1 MTEDE
6 WKQIYG
12 GRWSQV
18 RADDEG
24 NRYDNGWNP
33 DSSLT
38 YEEEQKQQQEQQ
50 RQAEEK
56 KKKEEEE
63 KKKNDWLGN
72 GLKWLGDTAKGVGAG
87 VQQAAGKLGSAVL
100 DTGET
105 IVGGANQLLSPEDDR
120 DALKDKVER
129 NKGIHDFFEGG
140 RSWIRDQKDI
150 AGKNIED
157 TTKAKEAGDKIGQG
171 KADAR
176 DWATAVGDAIDAG
189 STLTG
194 FINPTRLAVD
204 GTELT
209 GKALAGQIAKEVAA
223 QGGAN
228 AAQGFLQEYGK
239 TGDVDKALQKAGE
252 QAATGAIFQG
262 GLEGLG
268 YGIGKLRG
276 KVGDE
281 VNTKNVD
288 DAVETPTNAKTN
300 EDGLD
305 INSDTKASQVGSG
318 ELTDGVTTQPES
330 RYAGLSTE
338 ELNKASALDPQ
349 NKEINAELYRRQSEE
364 LKAQREAE
372 SLNRERNPLD
382 DINDEVNGPKSP
394 EEIAR
399 LNEDLKPGETP
410 KGLTEQEK
418 MAYESD
424 PQFREQVDK
433 KLAEARSDA
442 LRSTEA
448 RKDFENNGLP
458 NDSKTAQEY
467 LDNIDNG
474 KTDGLPD
481 HVFREREGVESIGQI
496 LGDEQMPKDVRNA
509 AVQAADL
516 GHEIDVKLE
525 NLMNDNTYNQA
536 HAQMDAAYKERLA
549 AVNDMPGPRQEIE
562 RQRLDE
568 QYTKDLQE
576 LEETRARDLPQVQQL
591 NEMKRRVEERA
602 QEIVGDANELIRSD
616 PKTFRQVDETKLAEH
631 RQLAEQNLADANKY
645 DGKTTY
651 ALQEVSKAQTPEE
664 LKIALERN
672 GETLQKELANQLNIK
687 DIEHAKESISKISDT
702 QMALARMTSPSVMFD
717 KGGLNTEHA
726 GLFSEVVNGTGRAAV
741 ANEEVAKRLGDVQKT
756 LGKDA
761 HNREVLDNLIDY
773 WQGKRQ
779 DFNVPGHEAAAKE
792 VRQMLDEVKPW
803 LKENGHGTIEDFY
816 FPHMREN
823 DPKGLANLF
832 DENQLAKG
840 ELGIGSLK
848 SRKKGDEEYS
858 RDVWKVLGTYFDG
871 INRAKY
877 IEPPL
882 RKIESVSTQLK
893 LASTEHKNFEAYAG
907 FLDNYINQIKGK
919 NQSNIEK
926 AFDAQFGHNAFKKST
941 GAIRAV
947 NAMATLGLS
956 PVTALRQMTQ
966 EIATVA
972 NLNPKWAGVGM
983 VNGARMLASK
993 EGRKELKL
1001 SGVLDE
1007 GTGLKDLKGLT
1018 QSKAGKA
1025 FDKVSDG
1032 LMSMVSTMDNIMRAQ
1047 AYAGAKA
1054 KGLKLNG
1061 TKWERWANEAGLT
1074 GQAAQDFVQKKAMEY
1089 GTKATVDTQFIT
1101 SKVDAPAAF
1110 NGPGMRTLT
1119 QLATFDGKQA
1129 GFLIRMGLK
1138 PIKDVKNG
1146 NYRLAA
1152 NDMGKLI
1159 AMGATAWGVQA
1170 TLGQFIGMK
1179 ETDHIPFYDQA
1190 QAWFN
1195 IEGKSDKERKNEEK
1209 NKVRRSPFVTMLFG
1223 DGGKNP
1229 GLVGA
1234 LSKQDKGEGLKEFWD
1249 KNWQLIV
1256 PAGTQAKR
1264 TTEGIKSVE
1273 EGVVKNDKGNT
1284 RFIQNQDQGNALK
1297 AAILGKYTT
1306 ENGQKWIKE
1315 GSFSALKDAQQ
1326 QKIESL
1332 ESSKAREQATEY
1344 FQRTNKIP
1352 KRQDAFNEAKQAL
1365 QEGNR
1370 NRAQSII
1377 SEYNSRVKGA
1387 YDGFELTSEQRK
1399 AASQREIQLNRVVKS
1414 SKQKHK
1420 QKSGW

>member
-12 GRWSQV
+12 GRWSAP
-18 RADDEG
+18 RKDEEG
-24 NRYDNGWNP
+24 NYTDNGWNP

-87 VQQAAGKLGSAVL
+87 IQQGAGKLASAVV
-100 DTGET
+100 DTGEAAALASNQ
-105 IVGGANQLLSPEDDR
+105 IVNAFDQDTNAKAGKAIMDSAEGAR
-120 DALKDKVER
+120 K
-129 NKGIHDFFEGG
+129 
-140 RSWIRDQKDI
+140 WIRDQKDI
-150 AGKNIED
+150 TGKNIED

-171 KADAR
+171 KGDAR
-176 DWATAVGDAIDAG
+176 DWATITGDALDAA
-189 STLTG
+189 STATG
-194 FINPTRLAVD
+194 FLNPTRLAVD
-204 GTELT
+204 GAELT

-262 GLEGLG
+262 SLEGLG

-276 KVGDE
+276 KGVEDA
-281 VNTKNVD
+281 NLRNAD
-288 DAVETPTNAKTN
+288 DAVEAPTNTKTS

-305 INSDTKASQVGSG
+305 VNFDAKAAETGSR
-318 ELTDGVTTQPES
+318 ELTDTINTQPES
-330 RYAGLSTE
+330 RYAGLSNE

-394 EEIAR
+394 EEIAN
-399 LNEDLKPGETP
+399 LNQDLKPGETP

-433 KLAEARSDA
+433 KLAEAR
-442 LRSTEA
+442 
-448 RKDFENNGLP
+448 KDFESNGLP
-458 NDSKTAQEY
+458 NDSKSAQEY
-467 LDNIDNG
+467 LDNIDSG

-481 HVFREREGVESIGQI
+481 HVFREREGVDSIGQI

-591 NEMKRRVEERA
+591 NEMKQRVEERA

-616 PKTFRQVDETKLAEH
+616 PKTFRQVDEAKLAEH
-631 RQLAEQNLADANKY
+631 HQLAEQNLAEAKKY

-651 ALQEVSKAQTPEE
+651 ALQEVSKAQNPDE

-672 GETLQKELANQLNIK
+672 GETLEKELANQLGVDDFENIK
-687 DIEHAKESISKISDT
+687 KNVSQISDT
-702 QMALARMTSPSVMFD
+702 QMALARVTSPSVLFD
-717 KGGLNTEHA
+717 KGGLNTESA
-726 GLFSEVVNGTGRAAV
+726 GLFSELVNGTGRAAV
-741 ANEEVAKRLGDVQKT
+741 EGEQIANRLSSIQKALGSDAKKPEVMDNIVDYLE
-756 LGKDA
+756 GKV
-761 HNREVLDNLIDY
+761 ENL
-773 WQGKRQ
+773 
-779 DFNVPGHEAAAKE
+779 NVPGHEKAAKE
-792 VRQMLDEVKPW
+792 IRTMLDEVKPW
-803 LKENGHGTIEDFY
+803 LKENGYGTINDFY

-823 DPKGLANLF
+823 DSRGLANLF
-832 DENQLAKG
+832 DESQLAKG

-848 SRKKGDEEYS
+848 SRKKGGEEYS
-858 RDVWKVLGTYFDG
+858 KDVWKVLGDYFNG
-871 INRAKY
+871 INQAKN
-877 IEPPL
+877 IEPSL

-893 LASTEHKNFEAYAG
+893 LASAEHKNFEAYAG

-926 AFDAQFGHNAFKKST
+926 AFDAKFGHNAFKKST

-956 PVTALRQMTQ
+956 PLTALRQMTQ
-966 EIATVA
+966 EIATVG

-1025 FDKVSDG
+1025 FDRVSDG
-1032 LMSMVSTMDNIMRAQ
+1032 LMSMVSTMDNVMRAQ

-1061 TKWERWANEAGLT
+1061 AKWERWANEAGLT

-1138 PIKDVKNG
+1138 PIKDVKAG

-1170 TLGQFIGMK
+1170 TLGQFIGMNG
-1179 ETDHIPFYDQA
+1179 TDHIPFYDQI
-1190 QAWFN
+1190 QAWTN
-1195 IEGKSDKERKNEEK
+1195 IEGKDEKGFERDQK
-1209 NKVRRSPFVTMLFG
+1209 NKFRRSPAMTLLFG
-1223 DGGKNP
+1223 DGAKNP
-1229 GLVGA
+1229 GLLGA
-1234 LSKQDKGEGLKEFWD
+1234 LAKKDKGEGVKEFWD

-1284 RFIQNQDQGNALK
+1284 RFTQNQDQGNALK

-1306 ENGQKWIKE
+1306 ENGQKWLKE
-1315 GSFSALKDAQQ
+1315 GSFSAVKESQQ

-1332 ESSKAREQATEY
+1332 ESSKAREQAIEY
-1344 FQRTNKIP
+1344 FQRTNNIP
-1352 KRQDAFNEAKQAL
+1352 SRKEAYDNAKQAL

-1377 SEYNSRVKGA
+1377 NEYNSKVKGA

>member
-38 YEEEQKQQQEQQ
+38 YEEEQKQQQEQK
-50 RQAEEK
+50 RQEEEK

-87 VQQAAGKLGSAVL
+87 VQQAAGKAASAVV
-100 DTGET
+100 DTGEALALASNQVVNAFDQDT
-105 IVGGANQLLSPEDDR
+105 NAKAGKAIMDSAEGAR
-120 DALKDKVER
+120 K
-129 NKGIHDFFEGG
+129 
-140 RSWIRDQKDI
+140 WIRDQKDI
-150 AGKNIED
+150 TGKNIED
-157 TTKAKEAGDKIGQG
+157 TTKAKEAGDRIGQG

-176 DWATAVGDAIDAG
+176 DWATAVGDAVDAG

-194 FINPTRLAVD
+194 FINPTRMAVD
-204 GTELT
+204 GAELT

-239 TGDVDKALQKAGE
+239 TGDINKAWQKAGE

-262 GLEGLG
+262 SLEGLG

-276 KVGDE
+276 KGVEDA
-281 VNTKNVD
+281 NLRDTD
-288 DAVETPTNAKTN
+288 DAVEAPTSAKTS

-305 INSDTKASQVGSG
+305 ANLDTKAAQNGSG
-318 ELTDGVTTQPES
+318 ELVEGATTQPES
-330 RYAGLSTE
+330 RYAGLSNE
-338 ELNKASALDPQ
+338 ELNKASALDPK
-349 NKEINAELYRRQSEE
+349 NKEINAELYRRQAEE

-382 DINDEVNGPKSP
+382 DINDEVNGQPKSP
-394 EEIAR
+394 EELAKI
-399 LNEDLKPGETP
+399 NQDLKPGETP
-410 KGLTEQEK
+410 KGLTDQEK
-418 MAYESD
+418 MAYEAD

-433 KLAEARSDA
+433 KLAEAR
-442 LRSTEA
+442 
-448 RKDFENNGLP
+448 KDFENNGLP
-458 NDSKTAQEY
+458 NDSKAAQEY

-516 GHEIDVKLE
+516 GREIDVKLE

-576 LEETRARDLPQVQQL
+576 LEETRARDLPQVQEL
-591 NEMKRRVEERA
+591 NAMKQRVDERA
-602 QEIVGDANELIRSD
+602 QEIVADTNELIHSD
-616 PKTFRQVDETKLAEH
+616 PKTFRRVDEAKLAEH
-631 RQLAEQNLADANKY
+631 RQLAEQNLAEANKY

-651 ALQEVSKAQTPEE
+651 ALQEVSKAQNPEE
-664 LKIALERN
+664 LKVALERN
-672 GETLQKELANQLNIK
+672 GDTLQKELANTLNVK

-702 QMALARMTSPSVMFD
+702 QMALARVTSPSVLFD
-717 KGGLNTEHA
+717 KGGLNTESA
-726 GLFSEVVNGTGRAAV
+726 GLFSELVNSAGRAAV
-741 ANEEVAKRLGDVQKT
+741 EGEEIAKRLGDIKKA
-756 LGKDA
+756 LGSDGKKP
-761 HNREVLDNLIDY
+761 EVLDNIVDY
-773 WQGKRQ
+773 LEGKVEHL
-779 DFNVPGHEAAAKE
+779 NVPGHEKAAKE
-792 VRQMLDEVKPW
+792 IRGMLDEVKPW
-803 LKENGHGTIEDFY
+803 LKENGYGTVSEFY
-816 FPHMREN
+816 FPHMRDN

-832 DENQLAKG
+832 DESQLAKG

-848 SRKKGDEEYS
+848 SRKKGGEEYS
-858 RDVWKVLGTYFDG
+858 KDVWNVLSTYFDG
-871 INRAKY
+871 INRAKN
-877 IEPPL
+877 IEPSL

-893 LASTEHKNFEAYAG
+893 LASAEHKNFEAYAG

-926 AFDAQFGHNAFKKST
+926 AFDSQFGHNAFKKST

-966 EIATVA
+966 EIATVG

-1025 FDKVSDG
+1025 LDKVSDG

-1061 TKWERWANEAGLT
+1061 AKWERWANEAGLT

-1138 PIKDVKNG
+1138 PFKDAKNG
-1146 NYRLAA
+1146 EWKLAA

-1179 ETDHIPFYDQA
+1179 GTDHIPFYDQI
-1190 QAWFN
+1190 QAWTN
-1195 IEGKSDKERKNEEK
+1195 IEGKDEKGYERDQK
-1209 NKVRRSPFVTMLFG
+1209 NKFRRSPAMTLLFG
-1223 DGGKNP
+1223 DGAKNP
-1229 GLVGA
+1229 GLLGA
-1234 LSKQDKGEGLKEFWD
+1234 LAKKDKGEGVKEFWD

-1284 RFIQNQDQGNALK
+1284 RFVQNQDQGNALK

-1306 ENGQKWIKE
+1306 ENGQKWLKE
-1315 GSFSALKDAQQ
+1315 GSFSAVKESQQ

-1332 ESSKAREQATEY
+1332 GSSKAREQATEY

-1352 KRQDAFNEAKQAL
+1352 SRKEAYDNAKQAL

-1377 SEYNSRVKGA
+1377 SEYNSKVKGA

-1399 AASQREIQLNRVVKS
+1399 AVAQREIQLNRVAKS

>member
-38 YEEEQKQQQEQQ
+38 YEEEQKQQQEQK
-50 RQAEEK
+50 RQEEEK

-87 VQQAAGKLGSAVL
+87 IQQGAGKLASAVV
-100 DTGET
+100 DTGEAAALASNQ
-105 IVGGANQLLSPEDDR
+105 IVNAFDQDTNAKAGKAIMDSAEGAR
-120 DALKDKVER
+120 K
-129 NKGIHDFFEGG
+129 
-140 RSWIRDQKDI
+140 WIRDQKDI
-150 AGKNIED
+150 TGKNIED
-157 TTKAKEAGDKIGQG
+157 TTKAKEAGDRIGQG
-171 KADAR
+171 KGDAR
-176 DWATAVGDAIDAG
+176 DWATITGDALDAA
-189 STLTG
+189 STATG
-194 FINPTRLAVD
+194 FLNPTRLAVD
-204 GTELT
+204 GAELT

-252 QAATGAIFQG
+252 QAATGAVFQG
-262 GLEGLG
+262 SLEGLG

-276 KVGDE
+276 KGAED
-281 VNTKNVD
+281 VNVRNAD
-288 DAVETPTNAKTN
+288 DAVEAPTNAKTS

-305 INSDTKASQVGSG
+305 INSDAKAAETGSH
-318 ELTDGVTTQPES
+318 ELADTINTQPES
-330 RYAGLSTE
+330 RYAGLSNE

-349 NKEINAELYRRQSEE
+349 NKEINAELYRRQAEE

-382 DINDEVNGPKSP
+382 DINDEVNSPKSP

-433 KLAEARSDA
+433 KLAEAR
-442 LRSTEA
+442 
-448 RKDFENNGLP
+448 KDFESNGLP
-458 NDSKTAQEY
+458 NDSKSAQEY
-467 LDNIDNG
+467 LDNIDSG

-481 HVFREREGVESIGQI
+481 HVFREREGVDSIGQI

-509 AVQAADL
+509 AVQAADM
-516 GHEIDVKLE
+516 GREIDAKLE

-576 LEETRARDLPQVQQL
+576 LEETRARDLPQVQEL
-591 NEMKRRVEERA
+591 NAMKQRVEERA

-616 PKTFRQVDETKLAEH
+616 PKTFRQVDEAKLAKH
-631 RQLAEQNLADANKY
+631 RQLAEQNLAEANKY

-651 ALQEVSKAQTPEE
+651 ALQEVSKAQNPEE

-672 GETLQKELANQLNIK
+672 GETLQKELANTLNVK

-702 QMALARMTSPSVMFD
+702 QMALARITSPSVLFD
-717 KGGLNTEHA
+717 KGGLNTESA
-726 GLFSEVVNGTGRAAV
+726 GLFSELVNGTGRAAV
-741 ANEEVAKRLGDVQKT
+741 EGEEIAKRLGDIKKA
-756 LGKDA
+756 LGSDGKKPG
-761 HNREVLDNLIDY
+761 VLDNIVDY
-773 WQGKRQ
+773 LEGKVEHL
-779 DFNVPGHEAAAKE
+779 NVPGHEKAAKE
-792 VRQMLDEVKPW
+792 IRSMLDEVKPW
-803 LKENGHGTIEDFY
+803 LKENGYGTVSEFY
-816 FPHMREN
+816 FPHMRDN

-848 SRKKGDEEYS
+848 SRKKGGEEYS
-858 RDVWKVLGTYFDG
+858 KDVWKVLGDYFNG
-871 INRAKY
+871 INQAKN
-877 IEPPL
+877 IEPSL

-893 LASTEHKNFEAYAG
+893 LASAEHKNFEAYAG

-919 NQSNIEK
+919 NQSSIEK
-926 AFDAQFGHNAFKKST
+926 AFDAKFGHNAFKKST

-956 PVTALRQMTQ
+956 PLTALRQMTQ

-1061 TKWERWANEAGLT
+1061 AKWERWANEAGLT
-1074 GQAAQDFVQKKAMEY
+1074 GQATQDFVQKKAMEY

-1138 PIKDVKNG
+1138 PIKDVKAG

-1179 ETDHIPFYDQA
+1179 GTDHIPFYDQI
-1190 QAWFN
+1190 QAWTN
-1195 IEGKSDKERKNEEK
+1195 IEGKDEKGFERDQK
-1209 NKVRRSPFVTMLFG
+1209 NKFRRSPAMTLLFG
-1223 DGGKNP
+1223 DGNKNP
-1229 GLVGA
+1229 GLLGA
-1234 LSKQDKGEGLKEFWD
+1234 LAKKDKGEGVKEFWD

-1284 RFIQNQDQGNALK
+1284 RFTQNQDQGNALK

-1306 ENGQKWIKE
+1306 ENGQKWLKE
-1315 GSFSALKDAQQ
+1315 GSFSAVKESQQ

-1332 ESSKAREQATEY
+1332 ESSKAREQAAEY

-1352 KRQDAFNEAKQAL
+1352 SRKEAYDNAKQAL

-1370 NRAQSII
+1370 SRAQSII
-1377 SEYNSRVKGA
+1377 SEYNSKVRGA

-1399 AASQREIQLNRVVKS
+1399 AAARREIQLNRVVKS

>member
-38 YEEEQKQQQEQQ
+38 YEEEQKQQQEQK
-50 RQAEEK
+50 RQEEEK

-87 VQQAAGKLGSAVL
+87 VQQAAGKLASAVV
-100 DTGET
+100 DTGEAAALASNQ
-105 IVGGANQLLSPEDDR
+105 IVNAFDQDTNAKAGKAIMDSAEGAR
-120 DALKDKVER
+120 K
-129 NKGIHDFFEGG
+129 
-140 RSWIRDQKDI
+140 WIRDQKDI
-150 AGKNIED
+150 TGKNIED
-157 TTKAKEAGDKIGQG
+157 TTKAKEAGDRIGQG
-171 KADAR
+171 KGDTR
-176 DWATAVGDAIDAG
+176 DWATITGDALDAA
-189 STLTG
+189 STATG
-194 FINPTRLAVD
+194 FLNPTRLAVD
-204 GTELT
+204 GAELT
-209 GKALAGQIAKEVAA
+209 GKALAGQIAKEVAT

-239 TGDVDKALQKAGE
+239 TGDVNKSLQKAGE

-276 KVGDE
+276 KGVEDANLR
-281 VNTKNVD
+281 NTD
-288 DAVETPTNAKTN
+288 DAVEAPTSAKTS

-305 INSDTKASQVGSG
+305 VNSDAKAAQTGSG
-318 ELTDGVTTQPES
+318 ELTES
-330 RYAGLSTE
+330 HSKYADLSTE

-418 MAYESD
+418 MAYEAD
-424 PQFREQVDK
+424 PEFRKQVDE
-433 KLAEARSDA
+433 KLA
-442 LRSTEA
+442 EA

-474 KTDGLPD
+474 KTDDLPD
-481 HVFREREGVESIGQI
+481 RVFREREGVDSIGQI

-509 AVQAADL
+509 AVQAADM
-516 GHEIDVKLE
+516 GREIDAKLE
-525 NLMNDNTYNQA
+525 NLMNDNTYNRA

-576 LEETRARDLPQVQQL
+576 LEETRARDLPQVQEL
-591 NEMKRRVEERA
+591 NAMKQRVDERA
-602 QEIVGDANELIRSD
+602 QEIVADTNELIHSD
-616 PKTFRQVDETKLAEH
+616 PKTFRQVDEAKLAEH
-631 RQLAEQNLADANKY
+631 RQLAEQNLAEAKKY

-651 ALQEVSKAQTPEE
+651 ALQEVSKAQNPDE
-664 LKIALERN
+664 LKIALERD
-672 GETLQKELANQLNIK
+672 GDTLRKELANTLNVE
-687 DIEHAKESISKISDT
+687 DIEHAKQSISKISDT
-702 QMALARMTSPSVMFD
+702 QMALARITSPSVLFD
-717 KGGLNTEHA
+717 KGGLNTESA
-726 GLFSEVVNGTGRAAV
+726 GLFSELVNGTGRAAV
-741 ANEEVAKRLGDVQKT
+741 EGEEIAKRLGAIKKA
-756 LGKDA
+756 LGSDS
-761 HNREVLDNLIDY
+761 RRPEVLDNIVDY
-773 WQGKRQ
+773 LEGKVEHL
-779 DFNVPGHEAAAKE
+779 NVPGHEKAAKE
-792 VRQMLDEVKPW
+792 IRGMLDEVKPW
-803 LKENGHGTIEDFY
+803 LKENGYGTVNEFY
-816 FPHMREN
+816 FPHMRDN

-848 SRKKGDEEYS
+848 SRKKGGEEYS
-858 RDVWKVLGTYFDG
+858 KDVWNVLSTYFDG
-871 INRAKY
+871 INRAKN
-877 IEPPL
+877 IEPAL

-893 LASTEHKNFEAYAG
+893 LASSEHKNFEAYAG

-926 AFDAQFGHNAFKKST
+926 AFDSKFGHNAFKKST

-1054 KGLKLNG
+1054 KGLKLNSA
-1061 TKWERWANEAGLT
+1061 KWERWANEAGLT

-1152 NDMGKLI
+1152 NDMGKLV

-1179 ETDHIPFYDQA
+1179 ETDHIPFYDQI
-1190 QAWFN
+1190 QAWTN
-1195 IEGKSDKERKNEEK
+1195 IEGKDEKGYERDQK
-1209 NKVRRSPFVTMLFG
+1209 NKFRRSPAMTLLFG
-1223 DGGKNP
+1223 DGAKNP
-1229 GLVGA
+1229 GLLGA
-1234 LSKQDKGEGLKEFWD
+1234 LAKKDKGEGVKEFWD

-1284 RFIQNQDQGNALK
+1284 RFVQNQDQGNALK

-1306 ENGQKWIKE
+1306 ENGQKWLKE
-1315 GSFSALKDAQQ
+1315 GSFSAVKESQQ

-1332 ESSKAREQATEY
+1332 GSSKAREQATEY

-1352 KRQDAFNEAKQAL
+1352 SRKEAYDNAKQAL

-1377 SEYNSRVKGA
+1377 NEYNSKVRGA

-1399 AASQREIQLNRVVKS
+1399 AAAQREIQLNRVVKS

>member
-18 RADDEG
+18 RADEEG

-38 YEEEQKQQQEQQ
+38 YEEEQKQQQEQK
-50 RQAEEK
+50 RQEEEK

-87 VQQAAGKLGSAVL
+87 IQQGAGKLASAVV
-100 DTGET
+100 DTGE
-105 IVGGANQLLSPEDDR
+105 AAALASNQLVNAFDQDTNAKAGKAIM
-120 DALKDKVER
+120 DTA
-129 NKGIHDFFEGG
+129 EGA
-140 RSWIRDQKDI
+140 RKWIRDQKDI
-150 AGKNIED
+150 TGKNIED
-157 TTKAKEAGDKIGQG
+157 TTKAKEAGDRIGQG
-171 KADAR
+171 KGDAR
-176 DWATAVGDAIDAG
+176 DWATITGDALDAA
-189 STLTG
+189 STATG

-204 GTELT
+204 GAELT

-239 TGDVDKALQKAGE
+239 TGDINKAWQKAGE

-276 KVGDE
+276 KGAEDANLRSE
-281 VNTKNVD
+281 S
-288 DAVETPTNAKTN
+288 DAVEGPTSTKTS

-305 INSDTKASQVGSG
+305 ANSDVKAAETGSH
-318 ELTDGVTTQPES
+318 ELTDGVSATAAQPES
-330 RYAGLSTE
+330 RYAGLSNE

-382 DINDEVNGPKSP
+382 DMVNEPKSP
-394 EEIAR
+394 EEIAK
-399 LNEDLKPGETP
+399 LNQDLKPGETP

-418 MAYESD
+418 MAYEAD
-424 PQFREQVDK
+424 PEFRKQVDE
-433 KLAEARSDA
+433 KLA
-442 LRSTEA
+442 EA

-467 LDNIDNG
+467 LDNIDSG

-481 HVFREREGVESIGQI
+481 HVFKEREGVESIGQI

-576 LEETRARDLPQVQQL
+576 LEETRARDLPQVQEL
-591 NEMKRRVEERA
+591 NAMKQRVDERA
-602 QEIVGDANELIRSD
+602 QEIVADTNELIHSD
-616 PKTFRQVDETKLAEH
+616 PKAFRQVDETKLAEH
-631 RQLAEQNLADANKY
+631 RQLAEQNLAEAKKY

-651 ALQEVSKAQTPEE
+651 ALQEVSKAQNPDE

-672 GETLQKELANQLNIK
+672 GETLQKELANTLNVK

-702 QMALARMTSPSVMFD
+702 QMALARVTSPSVLFD
-717 KGGLNTEHA
+717 KGGLNTESA
-726 GLFSEVVNGTGRAAV
+726 GLFSELVNGTGRAAV
-741 ANEEVAKRLGDVQKT
+741 EGEEIAKRLGDIKKA
-756 LGKDA
+756 LGSDGKKP
-761 HNREVLDNLIDY
+761 EVLDNIVDY
-773 WQGKRQ
+773 LEGKVEHLS
-779 DFNVPGHEAAAKE
+779 VPGHEQAAKE
-792 VRQMLDEVKPW
+792 IRNMLDEVKPW
-803 LKENGHGTIEDFY
+803 LKENGYGTVNEFY
-816 FPHMREN
+816 FPHMRDN
-823 DPKGLANLF
+823 DPKGLSNLF

-848 SRKKGDEEYS
+848 SRKKGGEDYS
-858 RDVWKVLGTYFDG
+858 KDVWNVLSTYFDG
-871 INRAKY
+871 INRAKN
-877 IEPPL
+877 IEPSL
-882 RKIESVSTQLK
+882 RKIESVSTHLK
-893 LASTEHKNFEAYAG
+893 LASAEHKNFEAYAG

-926 AFDAQFGHNAFKKST
+926 AFDSQFGHNAFKKST

-956 PVTALRQMTQ
+956 PLTALRQMTQ
-966 EIATVA
+966 EIATVG

-1018 QSKAGKA
+1018 QSKTGKA

-1061 TKWERWANEAGLT
+1061 AKWGRWANEAGLT

-1138 PIKDVKNG
+1138 PFKDAKNG
-1146 NYRLAA
+1146 EWKLAA
-1152 NDMGKLI
+1152 NDMGKLV

-1179 ETDHIPFYDQA
+1179 ETDHIPFYDQI
-1190 QAWFN
+1190 QAWTN
-1195 IEGKSDKERKNEEK
+1195 IEGKDEKGFERDQK
-1209 NKVRRSPFVTMLFG
+1209 NKFRRSPAMTLLFG
-1223 DGGKNP
+1223 DGNKNP
-1229 GLVGA
+1229 GLLGA
-1234 LSKQDKGEGLKEFWD
+1234 LAKKDKGEGVKEFWD

-1264 TTEGIKSVE
+1264 TTEGLKSVE

-1284 RFIQNQDQGNALK
+1284 RFVQNQDQGNALK

-1306 ENGQKWIKE
+1306 ENGQKWLKE
-1315 GSFSALKDAQQ
+1315 GSFSAVKESQQ

-1332 ESSKAREQATEY
+1332 GSSKAREQATEY
-1344 FQRTNKIP
+1344 FQRTNNIP
-1352 KRQDAFNEAKQAL
+1352 SRKQAYDNAKQAL

-1377 SEYNSRVKGA
+1377 NEYNSKVKGA

-1399 AASQREIQLNRVVKS
+1399 AAAQREIQLNRVVKS

>member
-12 GRWSQV
+12 GRWSAP
-18 RADDEG
+18 RKDEEG
-24 NRYDNGWNP
+24 SYTDNGWNP

-38 YEEEQKQQQEQQ
+38 YEEEQKQQQEQK
-50 RQAEEK
+50 RQEEEK

-87 VQQAAGKLGSAVL
+87 IQQGAGKLASAVV
-100 DTGET
+100 DTGEAAALASNQ
-105 IVGGANQLLSPEDDR
+105 IVNAFDQDTNAKAGKAIMDSAEGAR
-120 DALKDKVER
+120 K
-129 NKGIHDFFEGG
+129 
-140 RSWIRDQKDI
+140 WIRDQKDI
-150 AGKNIED
+150 TGKNIED
-157 TTKAKEAGDKIGQG
+157 TTKAKEAGDRIGQG
-171 KADAR
+171 KGDAR
-176 DWATAVGDAIDAG
+176 DWATITGDALDAA
-189 STLTG
+189 STATG
-194 FINPTRLAVD
+194 FLNPTRLAVD
-204 GTELT
+204 GAELT

-239 TGDVDKALQKAGE
+239 TGDADKALQKAGE

-262 GLEGLG
+262 SLEGLG

-276 KVGDE
+276 KVGDD
-281 VNTKNVD
+281 VNAKNVD
-288 DAVETPTNAKTN
+288 DAVEAPTNTKTS

-305 INSDTKASQVGSG
+305 INSDAKAAENASH
-318 ELTDGVTTQPES
+318 ELTSDVSTQPES
-330 RYAGLSTE
+330 RYSTLSTE

-399 LNEDLKPGETP
+399 LNEGLKPGETP

-433 KLAEARSDA
+433 KLAEAR
-442 LRSTEA
+442 
-448 RKDFENNGLP
+448 KDFENNGLP
-458 NDSKTAQEY
+458 NDSKSAQEY
-467 LDNIDNG
+467 LDNIDSG

-481 HVFREREGVESIGQI
+481 HVFREREGVDSIGQI

-591 NEMKRRVEERA
+591 NEMKQRVEERA

-616 PKTFRQVDETKLAEH
+616 PKTFRQVDEAKLAEH
-631 RQLAEQNLADANKY
+631 RQLAEQNLADAKKY

-651 ALQEVSKAQTPEE
+651 ALQEVSKAQNPEE

-672 GETLQKELANQLNIK
+672 GETLKKELANQLNVDDFENVK
-687 DIEHAKESISKISDT
+687 KNVSQISDT
-702 QMALARMTSPSVMFD
+702 QMALARVTSPSVLFD
-717 KGGLNTEHA
+717 KGGLNTESA
-726 GLFSEVVNGTGRAAV
+726 GLFSELVNGTGRAAV
-741 ANEEVAKRLGDVQKT
+741 EGEEIAKRLGNIKKA
-756 LGKDA
+756 LGSDGKKP
-761 HNREVLDNLIDY
+761 EVLDNIVDY
-773 WQGKRQ
+773 LEGKVEHL
-779 DFNVPGHEAAAKE
+779 NVPGHEKAAKE
-792 VRQMLDEVKPW
+792 IRGMLDEVKPW
-803 LKENGHGTIEDFY
+803 LKENGYGTVSEFY
-816 FPHMREN
+816 FPHMRDN

-848 SRKKGDEEYS
+848 SRKKGGEEYS
-858 RDVWKVLGTYFDG
+858 KDVWNVLSTYFDG
-871 INRAKY
+871 INRAKN
-877 IEPPL
+877 IEPSL

-893 LASTEHKNFEAYAG
+893 LASAEHKNFEAYAG

-926 AFDAQFGHNAFKKST
+926 AFDSQFGYNAFKKST
-941 GAIRAV
+941 GVIRAV

-956 PVTALRQMTQ
+956 PLTALRQMTQ
-966 EIATVA
+966 EIATVG

-1061 TKWERWANEAGLT
+1061 AKWERWANEAGLT

-1138 PIKDVKNG
+1138 PIKDVKAG

-1179 ETDHIPFYDQA
+1179 GTDHIPFYDQI
-1190 QAWFN
+1190 QAWTN
-1195 IEGKSDKERKNEEK
+1195 IEGKDEKGFERDQK
-1209 NKVRRSPFVTMLFG
+1209 NKFRRSPAMTLLFG
-1223 DGGKNP
+1223 DGAKNP
-1229 GLVGA
+1229 GLLGA
-1234 LSKQDKGEGLKEFWD
+1234 LAKKDKGEGVKEFWD

-1273 EGVVKNDKGNT
+1273 EGAVKNDKGNT
-1284 RFIQNQDQGNALK
+1284 RFVQNQDQGNALK

-1306 ENGQKWIKE
+1306 ENGQKWLKE
-1315 GSFSALKDAQQ
+1315 GSFSAVKESQQ

-1332 ESSKAREQATEY
+1332 GSSKAREQATEY

-1352 KRQDAFNEAKQAL
+1352 SRKEAYDNAKQAL

-1377 SEYNSRVKGA
+1377 SEYNSKVKGA

-1399 AASQREIQLNRVVKS
+1399 AAAQREIQLNRVVKS

>member
-6 WKQIYG
+6 WKQVYG
-12 GRWSQV
+12 NRWAAV
-18 RADDEG
+18 KADDEG
-24 NRYDNGWNP
+24 NKYDNGWNP

-38 YEEEQKQQQEQQ
+38 YEEEQKQQQEQK
-50 RQAEEK
+50 RQEEEK

-87 VQQAAGKLGSAVL
+87 VQQAAGKAASAVV
-100 DTGET
+100 DTGEALALASNQ
-105 IVGGANQLLSPEDDR
+105 IVNAFDQDTNAKAGKAIMDSAEGAR
-120 DALKDKVER
+120 K
-129 NKGIHDFFEGG
+129 
-140 RSWIRDQKDI
+140 WIRDQKDI
-150 AGKNIED
+150 TGKNIED

-276 KVGDE
+276 KVGDD
-281 VNTKNVD
+281 VNAKNVD
-288 DAVETPTNAKTN
+288 DAVEAPINTKTS

-305 INSDTKASQVGSG
+305 INSDTKAAQTGSG
-318 ELTDGVTTQPES
+318 ALTEASTARPES
-330 RYAGLSTE
+330 RYAGLSNE

-394 EEIAR
+394 EEIAK
-399 LNEDLKPGETP
+399 LNQDLKPGEIP

-424 PQFREQVDK
+424 PQFREQVDA
-433 KLAEARSDA
+433 KLA
-442 LRSTEA
+442 EA

-458 NDSKTAQEY
+458 NDSRSAQEY

-474 KTDGLPD
+474 KVDGLPD
-481 HVFREREGVESIGQI
+481 HVFRERDGVDSIGQI

-516 GHEIDVKLE
+516 GREIDVKLE

-591 NEMKRRVEERA
+591 NEMKQLVEERA

-616 PKTFRQVDETKLAEH
+616 PKTFRQVDEAKLAEH

-651 ALQEVSKAQTPEE
+651 ALQEVSRSQNPEE

-672 GETLQKELANQLNIK
+672 GETLQKELANALNVK

-702 QMALARMTSPSVMFD
+702 QMALARITSPSVLFD
-717 KGGLNTEHA
+717 KGGLNTESA
-726 GLFSEVVNGTGRAAV
+726 GLFSELVNGTGRAAV
-741 ANEEVAKRLGDVQKT
+741 EGEQIANRLSGIQKALGSDAKKPEVMDNIVDYLEGKVET
-756 LGKDA
+756 L
-761 HNREVLDNLIDY
+761 
-773 WQGKRQ
+773 
-779 DFNVPGHEAAAKE
+779 NVPGHEKAAKE
-792 VRQMLDEVKPW
+792 IRTMLDGVKPW
-803 LKENGHGTIEDFY
+803 LKENGYGTINDFY

-832 DENQLAKG
+832 DESQIAKG

-848 SRKKGDEEYS
+848 SRKKGGEEYS
-858 RDVWKVLGTYFDG
+858 KDVWKVLGDYFNG
-871 INRAKY
+871 INQAKN
-877 IEPPL
+877 IEPSL

-893 LASTEHKNFEAYAG
+893 LASSEHKNFEAYAS

-926 AFDAQFGHNAFKKST
+926 AFDAQFGHNAFKRST

-956 PVTALRQMTQ
+956 PLTALRQMTQ
-966 EIATVA
+966 EIATVG

-1025 FDKVSDG
+1025 LDKVSDG

-1061 TKWERWANEAGLT
+1061 AKWERWANEAGLT

-1179 ETDHIPFYDQA
+1179 ETDHIPFYDQI
-1190 QAWFN
+1190 QAWTN
-1195 IEGKSDKERKNEEK
+1195 IEGKDEKGFERDQK
-1209 NKVRRSPFVTMLFG
+1209 NKFRRSPAMTLLFG
-1223 DGGKNP
+1223 DGNKNP
-1229 GLVGA
+1229 GLLGA
-1234 LSKQDKGEGLKEFWD
+1234 LAKKDKGEGVKEFWD

-1284 RFIQNQDQGNALK
+1284 RFTQNQDQGNALK

-1306 ENGQKWIKE
+1306 ENGQKWLKE
-1315 GSFSALKDAQQ
+1315 GSFSAVKESQQ
-1326 QKIESL
+1326 SKIESL
-1332 ESSKAREQATEY
+1332 ESSKEREQATEY
-1344 FQRTNKIP
+1344 FKRTNSIP
-1352 KRQDAFNEAKQAL
+1352 SRKQAYDNAKQAL

-1377 SEYNSRVKGA
+1377 NEYNSKVKGA

>member
-38 YEEEQKQQQEQQ
+38 YEEEQKQQQEQK
-50 RQAEEK
+50 RQEEEK

-87 VQQAAGKLGSAVL
+87 VQQAAGKAASAVV
-100 DTGET
+100 DTGEALALASNQVVNAFDQDT
-105 IVGGANQLLSPEDDR
+105 NAKAGKAIMDSAEGAR
-120 DALKDKVER
+120 K
-129 NKGIHDFFEGG
+129 
-140 RSWIRDQKDI
+140 WIRDQKDI
-150 AGKNIED
+150 TGKNIED

-262 GLEGLG
+262 GLEGIG

-276 KVGDE
+276 KVGDD
-281 VNTKNVD
+281 VNAKNVD
-288 DAVETPTNAKTN
+288 DAAEAPTSAKTS

-305 INSDTKASQVGSG
+305 VNSDAKAAQTGSQ
-318 ELTDGVTTQPES
+318 ELTSDVSTQPES
-330 RYAGLSTE
+330 RYAGLSNE

-349 NKEINAELYRRQSEE
+349 NKEINAELYRRQAEE

-394 EEIAR
+394 EEIAK
-399 LNEDLKPGETP
+399 LNQDLKPGETP

-418 MAYESD
+418 MAYEVD
-424 PQFREQVDK
+424 PEFRKQVDE
-433 KLAEARSDA
+433 KLAQ
-442 LRSTEA
+442 A

-458 NDSKTAQEY
+458 NDSKGAEEY
-467 LDNIDNG
+467 LKRLDEG
-474 KTDGLPD
+474 ATDILPD
-481 HVFREREGVESIGQI
+481 TFYKVRHDVESIGQI
-496 LGDEQMPKDVRNA
+496 LGDEQMPKEVRNA
-509 AVQAADL
+509 AVQAADM
-516 GHEIDVKLE
+516 GREIDAKLE

-576 LEETRARDLPQVQQL
+576 LEETRARDLPQVQEL
-591 NEMKRRVEERA
+591 NAMKQRVDERA
-602 QEIVGDANELIRSD
+602 QEIVADTNELIHSD
-616 PKTFRQVDETKLAEH
+616 PKTFRQVDEAKLAEH
-631 RQLAEQNLADANKY
+631 RQLAEQNLAEANKY

-651 ALQEVSKAQTPEE
+651 ALQEVSKAQNPEE

-672 GETLQKELANQLNIK
+672 GETLQKELANTLNVK
-687 DIEHAKESISKISDT
+687 DIEHAKESISKISDI
-702 QMALARMTSPSVMFD
+702 QMALARITSPSVLFD
-717 KGGLNTEHA
+717 KGGLNTESA
-726 GLFSEVVNGTGRAAV
+726 GLFSELVNGTGRAAV
-741 ANEEVAKRLGDVQKT
+741 EGEQIANRLGNIQKALGSDAKKPEVMDNIVDYLEGKVET
-756 LGKDA
+756 L
-761 HNREVLDNLIDY
+761 
-773 WQGKRQ
+773 
-779 DFNVPGHEAAAKE
+779 NVPGHEAAAKE
-792 VRQMLDEVKPW
+792 IRTTLDEVKPW
-803 LKENGHGTIEDFY
+803 LKENGYGTINDFY

-832 DENQLAKG
+832 DESQLAKG

-848 SRKKGDEEYS
+848 SRKKGGEEYS
-858 RDVWKVLGTYFDG
+858 KDVWKVLGDYFNG
-871 INRAKY
+871 INQAKN
-877 IEPPL
+877 IEPSL

-893 LASTEHKNFEAYAG
+893 LASAEHKNFEAYAG

-926 AFDAQFGHNAFKKST
+926 AFDSQFGHNAFKKST

-956 PVTALRQMTQ
+956 PLTALRQMTQ
-966 EIATVA
+966 EIATVG

-1025 FDKVSDG
+1025 FDKISDG

-1054 KGLKLNG
+1054 SGYL
-1061 TKWERWANEAGLT
+1061 
-1074 GQAAQDFVQKKAMEY
+1074 
-1089 GTKATVDTQFIT
+1089 TKAFKT
-1101 SKVDAPAAF
+1101 
-1110 NGPGMRTLT
+1110 
-1119 QLATFDGKQA
+1119 
-1129 GFLIRMGLK
+1129 
-1138 PIKDVKNG
+1138 
-1146 NYRLAA
+1146 
-1152 NDMGKLI
+1152 
-1159 AMGATAWGVQA
+1159 
-1170 TLGQFIGMK
+1170 
-1179 ETDHIPFYDQA
+1179 
-1190 QAWFN
+1190 
-1195 IEGKSDKERKNEEK
+1195 
-1209 NKVRRSPFVTMLFG
+1209 
-1223 DGGKNP
+1223 
-1229 GLVGA
+1229 
-1234 LSKQDKGEGLKEFWD
+1234 
-1249 KNWQLIV
+1249 
-1256 PAGTQAKR
+1256 
-1264 TTEGIKSVE
+1264 
-1273 EGVVKNDKGNT
+1273 
-1284 RFIQNQDQGNALK
+1284 
-1297 AAILGKYTT
+1297 
-1306 ENGQKWIKE
+1306 
-1315 GSFSALKDAQQ
+1315 
-1326 QKIESL
+1326 
-1332 ESSKAREQATEY
+1332 
-1344 FQRTNKIP
+1344 
-1352 KRQDAFNEAKQAL
+1352 
-1365 QEGNR
+1365 
-1370 NRAQSII
+1370 
-1377 SEYNSRVKGA
+1377 
-1387 YDGFELTSEQRK
+1387 
-1399 AASQREIQLNRVVKS
+1399 
-1414 SKQKHK
+1414 
-1420 QKSGW
+1420 

>member
-38 YEEEQKQQQEQQ
+38 YEEEQKQQQEQK
-50 RQAEEK
+50 RQEEEK

-87 VQQAAGKLGSAVL
+87 IQQGAGKLASAVV
-100 DTGET
+100 DTGEAAALASNQ
-105 IVGGANQLLSPEDDR
+105 IVNAFDQDTNAKAGKAIMDSAENAR
-120 DALKDKVER
+120 K
-129 NKGIHDFFEGG
+129 
-140 RSWIRDQKDI
+140 WIRDQKDI
-150 AGKNIED
+150 TGKNIED
-157 TTKAKEAGDKIGQG
+157 TTKAKEAGDRIGQG
-171 KADAR
+171 KGDAR
-176 DWATAVGDAIDAG
+176 DWATITGDALDAA
-189 STLTG
+189 STATG
-194 FINPTRLAVD
+194 FLNPTRLAVD
-204 GTELT
+204 GAELT

-239 TGDVDKALQKAGE
+239 TGDINKAWQKAGE

-276 KVGDE
+276 KGAEDANLRSE
-281 VNTKNVD
+281 S
-288 DAVETPTNAKTN
+288 DAVEAPTNAKTS

-305 INSDTKASQVGSG
+305 INSDTKAAQAGSH
-318 ELTDGVTTQPES
+318 ELVDTIPEQPTS
-330 RYAGLSTE
+330 RYAELSNE

-364 LKAQREAE
+364 LKAQREVE

-382 DINDEVNGPKSP
+382 DINDEVNSPKSP
-394 EEIAR
+394 EEIAK
-399 LNEDLKPGETP
+399 LNQDLKPGETP

-418 MAYESD
+418 MAYEAD
-424 PQFREQVDK
+424 PEFRKQVDER
-433 KLAEARSDA
+433 LA
-442 LRSTEA
+442 EA

-496 LGDEQMPKDVRNA
+496 LGDEQMPKEVRNA
-509 AVQAADL
+509 AVQAADM
-516 GHEIDVKLE
+516 GREIDAKLE
-525 NLMNDNTYNQA
+525 SLMNDNTYNQA

-576 LEETRARDLPQVQQL
+576 LEETRARDLPQVQEL
-591 NEMKRRVEERA
+591 NAMKQRVDERA
-602 QEIVGDANELIRSD
+602 QEIVADTNELIHSD
-616 PKTFRQVDETKLAEH
+616 PKEFRQVDETKLAEH
-631 RQLAEQNLADANKY
+631 RQLAEQNLAEAKKY

-651 ALQEVSKAQTPEE
+651 ALQEVSKAQNPEE

-672 GETLQKELANQLNIK
+672 GETLQKELANTLNVK

-702 QMALARMTSPSVMFD
+702 QMALARITSPSVLFD
-717 KGGLNTEHA
+717 KGGLNTESA
-726 GLFSEVVNGTGRAAV
+726 GLFSELVNGTGRAAV
-741 ANEEVAKRLGDVQKT
+741 EGEQIANRLSGIQKALGSDAKKPEVMDNIVDYLEGKVKT
-756 LGKDA
+756 L
-761 HNREVLDNLIDY
+761 
-773 WQGKRQ
+773 
-779 DFNVPGHEAAAKE
+779 NVPGHEAAAKE
-792 VRQMLDEVKPW
+792 IRGMLDEVKPW
-803 LKENGHGTIEDFY
+803 LKENGYGTINDFY

-832 DENQLAKG
+832 DESQLAKG

-848 SRKKGDEEYS
+848 SRKKGGEEYS
-858 RDVWKVLGTYFDG
+858 KDVWKVLGDYFNG
-871 INRAKY
+871 INQAKN
-877 IEPPL
+877 IEPSL

-893 LASTEHKNFEAYAG
+893 LASAEHKNFEAYAG

-926 AFDAQFGHNAFKKST
+926 AFDAQFGNNAFKKST

-956 PVTALRQMTQ
+956 PLTALRQMTQ
-966 EIATVA
+966 EIATVG

-1061 TKWERWANEAGLT
+1061 AKWERWANEAGLT

-1152 NDMGKLI
+1152 NDMGKLV

-1179 ETDHIPFYDQA
+1179 GTDHIPFYDQI
-1190 QAWFN
+1190 QAWTN
-1195 IEGKSDKERKNEEK
+1195 IEGKDEKGFERDQK
-1209 NKVRRSPFVTMLFG
+1209 NKFRRSPAMTLLFG
-1223 DGGKNP
+1223 DGAKNP
-1229 GLVGA
+1229 GLLGA
-1234 LSKQDKGEGLKEFWD
+1234 LAKKDKGEGVKEFWD

-1284 RFIQNQDQGNALK
+1284 RFVQNQDQGNALK

-1306 ENGQKWIKE
+1306 ENGQKWLKE
-1315 GSFSALKDAQQ
+1315 GSFSAVKESQQ

-1332 ESSKAREQATEY
+1332 DSSKAREQATEY

-1352 KRQDAFNEAKQAL
+1352 SRKEAYDNAKQAL

-1377 SEYNSRVKGA
+1377 NEYNSKVKGA

-1399 AASQREIQLNRVVKS
+1399 AAAQREIQLNRVAKS

>member
-33 DSSLT
+33 DSSPT
-38 YEEEQKQQQEQQ
+38 YEEEQKQQQEQR
-50 RQAEEK
+50 RQEEEK

-87 VQQAAGKLGSAVL
+87 VQQAAGKAASAVV
-100 DTGET
+100 DTGEALALASNQVVNAFDQDT
-105 IVGGANQLLSPEDDR
+105 NAKAGKAIMDSAEGAR
-120 DALKDKVER
+120 K
-129 NKGIHDFFEGG
+129 
-140 RSWIRDQKDI
+140 WIRDQKDI
-150 AGKNIED
+150 TGKNIED

-204 GTELT
+204 GAELT

-228 AAQGFLQEYGK
+228 AAQGFLQEYSK
-239 TGDVDKALQKAGE
+239 TGDVNKSLQKAGE

-262 GLEGLG
+262 SLEGLG

-276 KVGDE
+276 KGAED
-281 VNTKNVD
+281 VNVREAD
-288 DAVETPTNAKTN
+288 DAVEVPTNAKTN

-305 INSDTKASQVGSG
+305 INSDTKAAQAGSH
-318 ELTDGVTTQPES
+318 EPTDASTVQPDS
-330 RYAGLSTE
+330 RYASLSNE

-399 LNEDLKPGETP
+399 LNQDLKPGETP
-410 KGLTEQEK
+410 KGLTEREK
-418 MAYESD
+418 MAYEAD
-424 PQFREQVDK
+424 PEFRKQVDE
-433 KLAEARSDA
+433 KLAQ
-442 LRSTEA
+442 A

-458 NDSKTAQEY
+458 NDSKGAEEY
-467 LDNIDNG
+467 LKRLDEG
-474 KTDGLPD
+474 ATDILPD
-481 HVFREREGVESIGQI
+481 TFYKVRHDVESIGQI
-496 LGDEQMPKDVRNA
+496 LGDEQMPKEVRNA
-509 AVQAADL
+509 AVQAADM
-516 GHEIDVKLE
+516 GREIDAKLE

-576 LEETRARDLPQVQQL
+576 LEETRARDLPQVQEL
-591 NEMKRRVEERA
+591 NAMKQRVDERA
-602 QEIVGDANELIRSD
+602 QEIVADTNELIHSD

-631 RQLAEQNLADANKY
+631 RQLAEQNLAEANKY

-651 ALQEVSKAQTPEE
+651 ALQDVSRAQNPEE

-672 GETLQKELANQLNIK
+672 GETLQKELANQLNVK
-687 DIEHAKESISKISDT
+687 DIEHAKESISKISDI

-717 KGGLNTEHA
+717 KGGLNTESA
-726 GLFSEVVNGTGRAAV
+726 GLFSELVNGIGRASV
-741 ANEEVAKRLGDVQKT
+741 EGEEIAKRLGNIKKA
-756 LGKDA
+756 LGSDGKKP
-761 HNREVLDNLIDY
+761 EVLDNIVDY
-773 WQGKRQ
+773 LEGKVEHL
-779 DFNVPGHEAAAKE
+779 NIPGHEQAAKE
-792 VRQMLDEVKPW
+792 IRGMLDEVKPW
-803 LKENGHGTIEDFY
+803 LKENGYGTVGEFY
-816 FPHMREN
+816 FPHMRDN

-832 DENQLAKG
+832 DEKQLAKG

-848 SRKKGDEEYS
+848 SRKKGGEEYS
-858 RDVWKVLGTYFDG
+858 KDVWNVLSTYFDG
-871 INRAKY
+871 INRAKN
-877 IEPPL
+877 IEPSL

-893 LASTEHKNFEAYAG
+893 LASSEHKNFEAYAG
-907 FLDNYINQIKGK
+907 FLDNHINQIKGK

-926 AFDAQFGHNAFKKST
+926 AFDSQFGNNAFKKST

-1061 TKWERWANEAGLT
+1061 AKWERWANEAGLT

-1129 GFLIRMGLK
+1129 GLLIRMGLK

-1152 NDMGKLI
+1152 NDTGKLV

-1179 ETDHIPFYDQA
+1179 ETDHIPFYDQI
-1190 QAWFN
+1190 QAWTN
-1195 IEGKSDKERKNEEK
+1195 IEGKDEKGFERDQK
-1209 NKVRRSPFVTMLFG
+1209 NKFRRSPAMTLLFG
-1223 DGGKNP
+1223 DGNKNP
-1229 GLVGA
+1229 GLIGVLA
-1234 LSKQDKGEGLKEFWD
+1234 KKDKGEGVKEFWD

-1284 RFIQNQDQGNALK
+1284 RFVQNQDQGNALK

-1306 ENGQKWIKE
+1306 ENGQKWLKE
-1315 GSFSALKDAQQ
+1315 GSFSAVKESQQ

-1332 ESSKAREQATEY
+1332 GSSKAREQATEY
-1344 FQRTNKIP
+1344 FQRTNNIP
-1352 KRQDAFNEAKQAL
+1352 SRKEAYDNAKQAL
-1365 QEGNR
+1365 QEGSR

-1377 SEYNSRVKGA
+1377 SEYNSKVRGA

-1399 AASQREIQLNRVVKS
+1399 AAAQREIQLNRVVKS
-1414 SKQKHK
+1414 SKQKT
-1420 QKSGW
+1420 

>member
-38 YEEEQKQQQEQQ
+38 YEEEQKQQQEQK
-50 RQAEEK
+50 RQEEEK

-87 VQQAAGKLGSAVL
+87 IQQGAGKLASAVV
-100 DTGET
+100 DTGEAAALASNQ
-105 IVGGANQLLSPEDDR
+105 IVNAFDQDTNAKAGKAIMDSAEGAR
-120 DALKDKVER
+120 K
-129 NKGIHDFFEGG
+129 
-140 RSWIRDQKDI
+140 WIRDQKDI
-150 AGKNIED
+150 TGKNIED
-157 TTKAKEAGDKIGQG
+157 TTKAKEAGDRIGQG
-171 KADAR
+171 KGDAR
-176 DWATAVGDAIDAG
+176 DWATITGDALDAA
-189 STLTG
+189 STATG
-194 FINPTRLAVD
+194 FLNPTRLAVD
-204 GTELT
+204 GAELT

-239 TGDVDKALQKAGE
+239 TGDINKAWQKAGE
-252 QAATGAIFQG
+252 QAATGAVFQG
-262 GLEGLG
+262 SLEGLG

-276 KVGDE
+276 KGAEDA
-281 VNTKNVD
+281 NLRSD
-288 DAVETPTNAKTN
+288 SDAVEAPTNAKTS

-305 INSDTKASQVGSG
+305 INSDAKAAQNASH
-318 ELTDGVTTQPES
+318 ELTDTIPEQPTS
-330 RYAGLSTE
+330 RYARLSNE

-394 EEIAR
+394 EEIAK
-399 LNEDLKPGETP
+399 LNQDLKPGETP
-410 KGLTEQEK
+410 KGLTEREK
-418 MAYESD
+418 MAYEAD
-424 PQFREQVDK
+424 PEFRKQVDE
-433 KLAEARSDA
+433 KLAEV
-442 LRSTEA
+442 

-458 NDSKTAQEY
+458 NDSKTAQGY

-474 KTDGLPD
+474 KTDDLPD
-481 HVFREREGVESIGQI
+481 HVFRERDGVDSVGQI
-496 LGDEQMPKDVRNA
+496 IGDEQMPKDVRNA
-509 AVQAADL
+509 AIQAADM
-516 GHEIDVKLE
+516 GREIDAKLE

-576 LEETRARDLPQVQQL
+576 LEETRARDLPQVQEL
-591 NEMKRRVEERA
+591 NAMKQRVDERT
-602 QEIVGDANELIRSD
+602 QEIVADTNELIHSD
-616 PKTFRQVDETKLAEH
+616 PKAFRQVDETKLAEH
-631 RQLAEQNLADANKY
+631 RQLAEQNLAEAKKY

-651 ALQEVSKAQTPEE
+651 ALQEVSKAQNPDE

-672 GETLQKELANQLNIK
+672 GETLKKELANQLGVDDFENIK
-687 DIEHAKESISKISDT
+687 KNVSQISGT
-702 QMALARMTSPSVMFD
+702 QMALARVTSPSVLFD
-717 KGGLNTEHA
+717 KGGLNTESA
-726 GLFSEVVNGTGRAAV
+726 GLFSELVNGTGRAAV
-741 ANEEVAKRLGDVQKT
+741 EGEEIAKRLGDIKKA
-756 LGKDA
+756 LGSDGKKP
-761 HNREVLDNLIDY
+761 EVLDNIVDY
-773 WQGKRQ
+773 LEGKVEHL
-779 DFNVPGHEAAAKE
+779 NVPGHEQAAKE
-792 VRQMLDEVKPW
+792 IRGMLDEVKPW
-803 LKENGHGTIEDFY
+803 LKENGYGTIDDFY

-848 SRKKGDEEYS
+848 SRKKGGEEYS
-858 RDVWKVLGTYFDG
+858 KDVWKVLGDYFNG
-871 INRAKY
+871 INQAKN
-877 IEPPL
+877 IEPSL

-893 LASTEHKNFEAYAG
+893 LASAEHKNFEAYAG

-983 VNGARMLASK
+983 VNGARMLTSK

-1001 SGVLDE
+1001 SGILDE

-1061 TKWERWANEAGLT
+1061 AKWERWANEAGLT

-1152 NDMGKLI
+1152 NDMGKLV

-1179 ETDHIPFYDQA
+1179 ETDHIPFYDQI
-1190 QAWFN
+1190 QAWTN
-1195 IEGKSDKERKNEEK
+1195 IEGKDEKGFERDQK
-1209 NKVRRSPFVTMLFG
+1209 NKFRRSPAMTLLFG
-1223 DGGKNP
+1223 DGNKNP
-1229 GLVGA
+1229 GLLGA
-1234 LSKQDKGEGLKEFWD
+1234 LAKKDKGEGVKEFWD

-1284 RFIQNQDQGNALK
+1284 RFTQNQDQGNALK

-1306 ENGQKWIKE
+1306 ENGQKWLKE
-1315 GSFSALKDAQQ
+1315 GSFSAVKESQQ

-1344 FQRTNKIP
+1344 FKRTNSIP
-1352 KRQDAFNEAKQAL
+1352 SRKEAYDNAKQAL

-1377 SEYNSRVKGA
+1377 SEYNSKVKGA

-1399 AASQREIQLNRVVKS
+1399 AAAQREIQLNRVVKS

>member
-18 RADDEG
+18 RADEEG

-38 YEEEQKQQQEQQ
+38 YEEEQKQQQEQK
-50 RQAEEK
+50 RQEEEK

-72 GLKWLGDTAKGVGAG
+72 GLKWFGDAAKGVGAG
-87 VQQAAGKLGSAVL
+87 IQQAAGKAASAVV
-100 DTGET
+100 DTGEALALASNQVVNAFDQDT
-105 IVGGANQLLSPEDDR
+105 NAKAGKAIMDSAEGAR
-120 DALKDKVER
+120 K
-129 NKGIHDFFEGG
+129 
-140 RSWIRDQKDI
+140 WIRDQKDI
-150 AGKNIED
+150 TGKNIED
-157 TTKAKEAGDKIGQG
+157 TTKAKEAGDRIGQG
-171 KADAR
+171 KADAQ
-176 DWATAVGDAIDAG
+176 DWATAVGDAVDAG

-194 FINPTRLAVD
+194 FINPTRMAVD

-276 KVGDE
+276 KGVEDA
-281 VNTKNVD
+281 NVRSAD
-288 DAVETPTNAKTN
+288 DAIEAPTNAKTS

-305 INSDTKASQVGSG
+305 INSDAKAAENASH
-318 ELTDGVTTQPES
+318 ELTDTINTQPES
-330 RYAGLSTE
+330 RYAGLSNE

-394 EEIAR
+394 EEVAK

-410 KGLTEQEK
+410 KGLTEREK
-418 MAYESD
+418 MAYEAD
-424 PQFREQVDK
+424 PEFRKQVDE
-433 KLAEARSDA
+433 KLA
-442 LRSTEA
+442 EA

-458 NDSKTAQEY
+458 NDSKGAEEY
-467 LDNIDNG
+467 LKRLDEG
-474 KTDGLPD
+474 ATDILPD
-481 HVFREREGVESIGQI
+481 AFYRARHDVESIGQI
-496 LGDEQMPKDVRNA
+496 LGDEQMPKEVRNA
-509 AVQAADL
+509 AVQAADM
-516 GHEIDVKLE
+516 GREIDAKLE

-576 LEETRARDLPQVQQL
+576 LEETRARDLPQVQEL
-591 NEMKRRVEERA
+591 NAMKQRVDERA
-602 QEIVGDANELIRSD
+602 QEIVADTNELIHSD
-616 PKTFRQVDETKLAEH
+616 PKNFRQVDETKLAEH
-631 RQLAEQNLADANKY
+631 RQLAEQNLAEAKKY

-651 ALQEVSKAQTPEE
+651 ALQEVSKAQNPEE
-664 LKIALERN
+664 LKISLERN
-672 GETLQKELANQLNIK
+672 GETLEKELANTLNVK

-702 QMALARMTSPSVMFD
+702 QMALARVTSPSVLFD
-717 KGGLNTEHA
+717 KGGLNTESA
-726 GLFSEVVNGTGRAAV
+726 GLFSELVNGTGRAAV
-741 ANEEVAKRLGDVQKT
+741 EGEEIAKRLGDIKKA
-756 LGKDA
+756 LGSDGKKP
-761 HNREVLDNLIDY
+761 EVMDNIVDY
-773 WQGKRQ
+773 LEGKVEHL
-779 DFNVPGHEAAAKE
+779 NVPGHEKAAKE
-792 VRQMLDEVKPW
+792 IRTMLDEVKPW
-803 LKENGHGTIEDFY
+803 LKENGYGTINDFY

-858 RDVWKVLGTYFDG
+858 KDVWKVLGDYFNG
-871 INRAKY
+871 INQAKN
-877 IEPPL
+877 IEPSL

-893 LASTEHKNFEAYAG
+893 LASAEHKNFEAYAG

-956 PVTALRQMTQ
+956 PLTALRQMTQ
-966 EIATVA
+966 EIATVG

-983 VNGARMLASK
+983 VNGARMLASR

-1007 GTGLKDLKGLT
+1007 GTGLKDLKGLA

-1061 TKWERWANEAGLT
+1061 AKWERWANEAGLT

-1179 ETDHIPFYDQA
+1179 ETDHIPFYDQI
-1190 QAWFN
+1190 QAWTN
-1195 IEGKSDKERKNEEK
+1195 IEGKDEKGFERDQK
-1209 NKVRRSPFVTMLFG
+1209 NKFRRSPAMTLLFG
-1223 DGGKNP
+1223 DGAKNP
-1229 GLVGA
+1229 GLLGA
-1234 LSKQDKGEGLKEFWD
+1234 LAKKDKGEGVKEFWD

-1284 RFIQNQDQGNALK
+1284 RFTQNQDQGNALK

-1306 ENGQKWIKE
+1306 ENGQKWLKE
-1315 GSFSALKDAQQ
+1315 GSFSAVKETQQ

-1332 ESSKAREQATEY
+1332 DSSKAREQATEY

-1352 KRQDAFNEAKQAL
+1352 SRKQAYDNAKQAL

-1377 SEYNSRVKGA
+1377 NEYNSKVRGA

-1399 AASQREIQLNRVVKS
+1399 AAVQREIQLNRVVKS
-1414 SKQKHK
+1414 SKQKYK

>member
-38 YEEEQKQQQEQQ
+38 YEEEQKQQQEQK
-50 RQAEEK
+50 RQEEEK

-87 VQQAAGKLGSAVL
+87 IQQGAGKLASAVV
-100 DTGET
+100 DTGE
-105 IVGGANQLLSPEDDR
+105 AAALASNQLVNAFDQDTNAKAGKAIMDSAENAR
-120 DALKDKVER
+120 K
-129 NKGIHDFFEGG
+129 
-140 RSWIRDQKDI
+140 WIRDQKDI
-150 AGKNIED
+150 TGKNIED
-157 TTKAKEAGDKIGQG
+157 TTKAKEAGDRIGQG
-171 KADAR
+171 KGDAR
-176 DWATAVGDAIDAG
+176 DWATITGDALDAA
-189 STLTG
+189 STATG
-194 FINPTRLAVD
+194 FLNPTRLAVD
-204 GTELT
+204 GAELT

-239 TGDVDKALQKAGE
+239 TGDINKAWQKAGE

-276 KVGDE
+276 KGVEDANLRSE
-281 VNTKNVD
+281 S
-288 DAVETPTNAKTN
+288 DAVEAPTNAKTS
-300 EDGLD
+300 EDGLE
-305 INSDTKASQVGSG
+305 INSDTKAAENASH
-318 ELTDGVTTQPES
+318 ELTDTINTQPES
-330 RYAGLSTE
+330 RYAGLSNE

-382 DINDEVNGPKSP
+382 DINDEVNGQPKSP
-394 EEIAR
+394 EEVAK
-399 LNEDLKPGETP
+399 LNQDPKPGETP

-418 MAYESD
+418 MAYELD
-424 PQFREQVDK
+424 PEFRKQVDE
-433 KLAEARSDA
+433 KLAQ
-442 LRSTEA
+442 A

-458 NDSKTAQEY
+458 NDSKGAEEY
-467 LDNIDNG
+467 LKRLDEG
-474 KTDGLPD
+474 ATDILPD
-481 HVFREREGVESIGQI
+481 AFYKVRHDVESIGQI
-496 LGDEQMPKDVRNA
+496 LGDEQMPKEVRNA
-509 AVQAADL
+509 AAQAADM
-516 GHEIDVKLE
+516 GREIDAKLE

-576 LEETRARDLPQVQQL
+576 LEETRARDLPQVQEL
-591 NEMKRRVEERA
+591 NAMKQRVDERA
-602 QEIVGDANELIRSD
+602 QEIVADTNELIHSD
-616 PKTFRQVDETKLAEH
+616 PKTFRQVDEAKLAKH
-631 RQLAEQNLADANKY
+631 RQLAEQNLAEAKKY

-651 ALQEVSKAQTPEE
+651 ALQEVSRAQNPEE

-672 GETLQKELANQLNIK
+672 GETLQKELANTLNVK

-702 QMALARMTSPSVMFD
+702 QMALARITSPSVLFD
-717 KGGLNTEHA
+717 KGGLNTESA
-726 GLFSEVVNGTGRAAV
+726 GLFSELVNGTGRAAV
-741 ANEEVAKRLGDVQKT
+741 EGEEIAKRLGDIKKA
-756 LGKDA
+756 LGSDGKKP
-761 HNREVLDNLIDY
+761 EVMDNIVDY
-773 WQGKRQ
+773 LEGKVENL
-779 DFNVPGHEAAAKE
+779 NVPGHEKAAKE
-792 VRQMLDEVKPW
+792 IRTMLDEVKPW
-803 LKENGHGTIEDFY
+803 LKENGYGTVSEFY
-816 FPHMREN
+816 FPHMRDN

-848 SRKKGDEEYS
+848 SRKKGGEEYS
-858 RDVWKVLGTYFDG
+858 KDVWKVLGDYFNG
-871 INRAKY
+871 INQAKN
-877 IEPPL
+877 IEPSL

-893 LASTEHKNFEAYAG
+893 LASAEHKNFEAYAG

-926 AFDAQFGHNAFKKST
+926 AFDSQFGHNAFKKST

-956 PVTALRQMTQ
+956 PLTALRQMTQ
-966 EIATVA
+966 EIATVG

-1018 QSKAGKA
+1018 QSRAGKA
-1025 FDKVSDG
+1025 FDKVSDS

-1061 TKWERWANEAGLT
+1061 AKWERWANEAGLT

-1129 GFLIRMGLK
+1129 GFLVRMGLK
-1138 PIKDVKNG
+1138 PIKDVKAG

-1159 AMGATAWGVQA
+1159 AMGATAWGVQV

-1179 ETDHIPFYDQA
+1179 ETDHIPFYDQI
-1190 QAWFN
+1190 QAWTN
-1195 IEGKSDKERKNEEK
+1195 IEGKDEKGFERDQK
-1209 NKVRRSPFVTMLFG
+1209 NKFRRSPAMTLLFG
-1223 DGGKNP
+1223 DGAKNP
-1229 GLVGA
+1229 GLLGA
-1234 LSKQDKGEGLKEFWD
+1234 LAKKDKGEGVKEFWD

-1284 RFIQNQDQGNALK
+1284 RFTQNQDQGNALK

-1306 ENGQKWIKE
+1306 ENGQKWLKE
-1315 GSFSALKDAQQ
+1315 GSFSAVKESQQ
-1326 QKIESL
+1326 SKIESL
-1332 ESSKAREQATEY
+1332 GSSKEREQATEY

-1352 KRQDAFNEAKQAL
+1352 SRKEAYDNAKQAL

-1377 SEYNSRVKGA
+1377 SEYNSKVRGA

-1399 AASQREIQLNRVVKS
+1399 AAAQREIQLNRVVKS

>member
-18 RADDEG
+18 RADEEG

-38 YEEEQKQQQEQQ
+38 YEEEQKQQQEQK
-50 RQAEEK
+50 RQEEEK

-87 VQQAAGKLGSAVL
+87 IQQGAGKLASAVV
-100 DTGET
+100 DTGE
-105 IVGGANQLLSPEDDR
+105 AAALASNQLVNAFDQDTNAKAGKAIMDS
-120 DALKDKVER
+120 A
-129 NKGIHDFFEGG
+129 EGA
-140 RSWIRDQKDI
+140 RKWIRDQKDI
-150 AGKNIED
+150 TGKNIED
-157 TTKAKEAGDKIGQG
+157 TTKAKEAGDRIGQG
-171 KADAR
+171 KGDAR
-176 DWATAVGDAIDAG
+176 DWATITGDALDAA
-189 STLTG
+189 STATG
-194 FINPTRLAVD
+194 FLNPTRLAVD
-204 GTELT
+204 GAELT

-239 TGDVDKALQKAGE
+239 TGDINKAWQKAGE

-262 GLEGLG
+262 SLEGLG

-276 KVGDE
+276 KGVEDANLRSE
-281 VNTKNVD
+281 S
-288 DAVETPTNAKTN
+288 DAVEAPTNAKTS

-305 INSDTKASQVGSG
+305 INSDAKAAETGSG
-318 ELTDGVTTQPES
+318 ELLDDVSATSTQPTS
-330 RYAGLSTE
+330 KYAELSTE

-364 LKAQREAE
+364 LKAQREAD

-382 DINDEVNGPKSP
+382 DINDEVNDQPKSP
-394 EEIAR
+394 EELAR
-399 LNEDLKPGETP
+399 INQDLKEGETP
-410 KGLTEQEK
+410 KGLTDQEK

-433 KLAEARSDA
+433 KLA
-442 LRSTEA
+442 EA

-467 LDNIDNG
+467 LDNIDSG

-481 HVFREREGVESIGQI
+481 HVFKEREGVESIGQI

-509 AVQAADL
+509 AVQAADM
-516 GHEIDVKLE
+516 GREIDAKLE

-549 AVNDMPGPRQEIE
+549 QVNDMPGPRQEIE

-576 LEETRARDLPQVQQL
+576 LEETRARDLPQVQEL
-591 NEMKRRVEERA
+591 NAMKQRVDERA
-602 QEIVGDANELIRSD
+602 QEIVADTNELIHSD
-616 PKTFRQVDETKLAEH
+616 PKTFRQVDEAKLAEH
-631 RQLAEQNLADANKY
+631 RQLAEQNLAEAKKY

-651 ALQEVSKAQTPEE
+651 ALQEVSKAQNPDE

-672 GETLQKELANQLNIK
+672 GETLEKELANTLNVK

-702 QMALARMTSPSVMFD
+702 QMALARITSPSVLFD
-717 KGGLNTEHA
+717 KGGLNTESA
-726 GLFSEVVNGTGRAAV
+726 GLFSELVNGTGRAAV
-741 ANEEVAKRLGDVQKT
+741 EGEEIAKRLGDIKKA
-756 LGKDA
+756 LGSDGKKP
-761 HNREVLDNLIDY
+761 EVLDNIVDY
-773 WQGKRQ
+773 LEGKVEHL
-779 DFNVPGHEAAAKE
+779 NVPGHEKAAKE
-792 VRQMLDEVKPW
+792 IRGMLDEVKPW
-803 LKENGHGTIEDFY
+803 LKENGYGTVSEFY
-816 FPHMREN
+816 FPHMRDN

-848 SRKKGDEEYS
+848 SRKKGGEEYS
-858 RDVWKVLGTYFDG
+858 KDVWNVLSTYFDG
-871 INRAKY
+871 INRAKN
-877 IEPPL
+877 IEPSL
-882 RKIESVSTQLK
+882 RKIENVSTQLK
-893 LASTEHKNFEAYAG
+893 LAADEHKNFEAYAG

-926 AFDAQFGHNAFKKST
+926 AFDSQFGHNAFKKST

-956 PVTALRQMTQ
+956 PLTALRQMTQ
-966 EIATVA
+966 EIATVG

-1061 TKWERWANEAGLT
+1061 AKWERWANEAGLT

-1152 NDMGKLI
+1152 NDMGKLV

-1190 QAWFN
+1190 QAWLNF
-1195 IEGKSDKERKNEEK
+1195 EGKDEKQQEKDAK
-1209 NKVRRSPFVTMLFG
+1209 NKIRRSPFVTMMFG
-1223 DGGKNP
+1223 DGAKNP
-1229 GLVGA
+1229 GLIGA
-1234 LSKQDKGEGLKEFWD
+1234 LTKQDKGAGLKEFWD

-1284 RFIQNQDQGNALK
+1284 RFVQNQDQGNALK

-1306 ENGQKWIKE
+1306 ENGQKWLKE
-1315 GSFSALKDAQQ
+1315 GSFSAVKESQQ

-1332 ESSKAREQATEY
+1332 GSSKAREQATEY
-1344 FQRTNKIP
+1344 FQRTNNIP
-1352 KRQDAFNEAKQAL
+1352 SRKQAYDNAKQAL

-1370 NRAQSII
+1370 NKAQSII
-1377 SEYNSRVKGA
+1377 SEYNSKVKGA

>member
-38 YEEEQKQQQEQQ
+38 YEEEQKQQQEQK
-50 RQAEEK
+50 RQEEEK

-87 VQQAAGKLGSAVL
+87 IQQGAGKLASAVV
-100 DTGET
+100 DTGEAAALASNQ
-105 IVGGANQLLSPEDDR
+105 IVNAFDQDTNAKAGKAIMDSAEGAR
-120 DALKDKVER
+120 K
-129 NKGIHDFFEGG
+129 
-140 RSWIRDQKDI
+140 WIRDQKDI
-150 AGKNIED
+150 TGKNIED
-157 TTKAKEAGDKIGQG
+157 TTKAKEAGDRIGQG
-171 KADAR
+171 KGDAR
-176 DWATAVGDAIDAG
+176 DWATITGDALDAA
-189 STLTG
+189 STATG
-194 FINPTRLAVD
+194 FLNPTRLAVD
-204 GTELT
+204 GAELT

-239 TGDVDKALQKAGE
+239 TGDINKSLQKAGE

-276 KVGDE
+276 KVGDD
-281 VNTKNVD
+281 VNAKNVD
-288 DAVETPTNAKTN
+288 DAVEAPTNTKTS

-305 INSDTKASQVGSG
+305 TNSDTKAAESASH
-318 ELTDGVTTQPES
+318 ELTDTIPEQPTS
-330 RYAGLSTE
+330 RYAGLSNE

-394 EEIAR
+394 EEIAE
-399 LNEDLKPGETP
+399 LNQDLKPGETP

-418 MAYESD
+418 MAYELD

-433 KLAEARSDA
+433 KLAEAR
-442 LRSTEA
+442 
-448 RKDFENNGLP
+448 KDFESNGLP
-458 NDSKTAQEY
+458 NDSKGAQEY
-467 LDNIDNG
+467 LDNIDSG

-576 LEETRARDLPQVQQL
+576 LEETRARDLPQVQEL
-591 NEMKRRVEERA
+591 NAMKQRVDERA
-602 QEIVGDANELIRSD
+602 QEIVADTNELIHSD
-616 PKTFRQVDETKLAEH
+616 PKTFRQVDEAKLAEH
-631 RQLAEQNLADANKY
+631 RQLAEQNLAEAKKY

-651 ALQEVSKAQTPEE
+651 ALQEVSKAQNPDE

-672 GETLQKELANQLNIK
+672 GDTLQKELANTLNVK

-702 QMALARMTSPSVMFD
+702 QMALARVTSPSVLFD
-717 KGGLNTEHA
+717 KGGLNTESA
-726 GLFSEVVNGTGRAAV
+726 GLFSELVNGTGRAAV
-741 ANEEVAKRLGDVQKT
+741 EGEETAKRLGDIKKA
-756 LGKDA
+756 LGSDGKKP
-761 HNREVLDNLIDY
+761 EVLDNIVDY
-773 WQGKRQ
+773 LEGKVEHL
-779 DFNVPGHEAAAKE
+779 NVPGHERAAKE
-792 VRQMLDEVKPW
+792 IRGMLDEVKPW
-803 LKENGHGTIEDFY
+803 LKENGYGTINDFY

-832 DENQLAKG
+832 DESQLAKG

-858 RDVWKVLGTYFDG
+858 KDVWKVLGDYFNG
-871 INRAKY
+871 INQAKN
-877 IEPPL
+877 IEPSL

-893 LASTEHKNFEAYAG
+893 LASAEHKNFEAYAG

-966 EIATVA
+966 EIATVG

-1061 TKWERWANEAGLT
+1061 AKWERWANEAGLT

-1138 PIKDVKNG
+1138 PIKDVKAG
-1146 NYRLAA
+1146 NYRLVA

-1179 ETDHIPFYDQA
+1179 ETDHIPFYDQI
-1190 QAWFN
+1190 QAWTN
-1195 IEGKSDKERKNEEK
+1195 IEGKDEKGFERDQK
-1209 NKVRRSPFVTMLFG
+1209 NKFRRSPAMTLLFG
-1223 DGGKNP
+1223 DGNKNP
-1229 GLVGA
+1229 GPLGA
-1234 LSKQDKGEGLKEFWD
+1234 LAKKDKGEGVKEFWD

-1284 RFIQNQDQGNALK
+1284 RFVQNQDQGNALK
-1297 AAILGKYTT
+1297 AAILGKYAT
-1306 ENGQKWIKE
+1306 ENGQKWLKE
-1315 GSFSALKDAQQ
+1315 GSFSAVKESQQ

-1332 ESSKAREQATEY
+1332 DSSKAREQATEY

-1352 KRQDAFNEAKQAL
+1352 SRKEAYDNAKQAL

-1377 SEYNSRVKGA
+1377 SEYNSKVKGA

-1399 AASQREIQLNRVVKS
+1399 AAAQREIQLNRVVKS

>member
-18 RADDEG
+18 RADEEG

-38 YEEEQKQQQEQQ
+38 YEEEQKQQQEQK
-50 RQAEEK
+50 RQEEEK

-87 VQQAAGKLGSAVL
+87 IQQGAGKLASAVV
-100 DTGET
+100 DTGE
-105 IVGGANQLLSPEDDR
+105 AAALASNQLVNAFDQDTNAKAGKAIMDS
-120 DALKDKVER
+120 A
-129 NKGIHDFFEGG
+129 EGA
-140 RSWIRDQKDI
+140 RKWIRDQKDI
-150 AGKNIED
+150 TGKNIED
-157 TTKAKEAGDKIGQG
+157 TTKAKEAGDRIGQG
-171 KADAR
+171 KGDAR
-176 DWATAVGDAIDAG
+176 DWATITGDALDAA
-189 STLTG
+189 STATG
-194 FINPTRLAVD
+194 FLNPTRLAVD
-204 GTELT
+204 GAELT

-262 GLEGLG
+262 SLEGLG

-276 KVGDE
+276 KGVEDA
-281 VNTKNVD
+281 NLRNAD
-288 DAVETPTNAKTN
+288 DAVEAPTSAKTS

-305 INSDTKASQVGSG
+305 VNSDTKAAENASH
-318 ELTDGVTTQPES
+318 ELTSDVSTQPES
-330 RYAGLSTE
+330 RYSTLSTE

-349 NKEINAELYRRQSEE
+349 NKEINAELYRRQVEE

-394 EEIAR
+394 EEIAK
-399 LNEDLKPGETP
+399 LNQDLKPGETP

-418 MAYESD
+418 MAYEAD
-424 PQFREQVDK
+424 PEFRKQVDE
-433 KLAEARSDA
+433 KLA
-442 LRSTEA
+442 EA

-458 NDSKTAQEY
+458 NDSKGAEEY
-467 LDNIDNG
+467 LKRLDEGATGI
-474 KTDGLPD
+474 LPD
-481 HVFREREGVESIGQI
+481 TFYKVRHDNVDSIGQI
-496 LGDEQMPKDVRNA
+496 LGDEQMPKEVRNA

-591 NEMKRRVEERA
+591 NEMKQRVEERA

-616 PKTFRQVDETKLAEH
+616 PKTFRQVDEAKLAEH
-631 RQLAEQNLADANKY
+631 RQLAEQNLAEAKKY

-651 ALQEVSKAQTPEE
+651 ALQEVSKAQNPDE
-664 LKIALERN
+664 LKIALGRN
-672 GETLQKELANQLNIK
+672 GETLEKELANQLGVDDFENIK
-687 DIEHAKESISKISDT
+687 KNVSQISDT
-702 QMALARMTSPSVMFD
+702 QMALARVTSPSVLFD
-717 KGGLNTEHA
+717 KGGLNTESA
-726 GLFSEVVNGTGRAAV
+726 GLFSELVNGTGRAAV
-741 ANEEVAKRLGDVQKT
+741 EGEQIANRLSSIQKALGSDAKKPEVMDNIVDYLE
-756 LGKDA
+756 GKV
-761 HNREVLDNLIDY
+761 ENL
-773 WQGKRQ
+773 
-779 DFNVPGHEAAAKE
+779 NVPGHEKAAKE
-792 VRQMLDEVKPW
+792 IRTMLDEVKPW
-803 LKENGHGTIEDFY
+803 LKENGYGTINDFY

-832 DENQLAKG
+832 DESQLAKG

-848 SRKKGDEEYS
+848 SRKKGGEEYS
-858 RDVWKVLGTYFDG
+858 KDVWKVLGDYFNG
-871 INRAKY
+871 INQAKN
-877 IEPPL
+877 IEPSL

-893 LASTEHKNFEAYAG
+893 LASAEHKNFEAYAG

-966 EIATVA
+966 EIATVG

-1061 TKWERWANEAGLT
+1061 AKWERWANEAGLT

-1089 GTKATVDTQFIT
+1089 GTKSTVDTQFIT

-1138 PIKDVKNG
+1138 PIKDVKAG

-1179 ETDHIPFYDQA
+1179 GTDHIPFYDQI
-1190 QAWFN
+1190 QAWTN
-1195 IEGKSDKERKNEEK
+1195 IEGKDEKGFERDQK
-1209 NKVRRSPFVTMLFG
+1209 NKFRRSPAMTLLFG
-1223 DGGKNP
+1223 DGAKNP
-1229 GLVGA
+1229 GLLGA
-1234 LSKQDKGEGLKEFWD
+1234 LAKKDKGEGVKEFWE

-1284 RFIQNQDQGNALK
+1284 RFTQNQDQGNALK

-1306 ENGQKWIKE
+1306 ENGQKWLKE
-1315 GSFSALKDAQQ
+1315 GSFSAVKESQQ
-1326 QKIESL
+1326 SKIESL
-1332 ESSKAREQATEY
+1332 ESSKEREQATEY

-1352 KRQDAFNEAKQAL
+1352 SRKEAYDNAKQAL

-1377 SEYNSRVKGA
+1377 SEYNSKVKGA

-1399 AASQREIQLNRVVKS
+1399 AAAQREIQLNRVVKS

>member
-18 RADDEG
+18 RADEEG

-38 YEEEQKQQQEQQ
+38 YEEEQKQQQEQK
-50 RQAEEK
+50 RQEEEK

-87 VQQAAGKLGSAVL
+87 IQQGAGKLASAVV
-100 DTGET
+100 DTGEAAALASNQ
-105 IVGGANQLLSPEDDR
+105 IVNAFDQDTNAKAGKAIMDSAEGAR
-120 DALKDKVER
+120 K
-129 NKGIHDFFEGG
+129 
-140 RSWIRDQKDI
+140 WIRDQKDI
-150 AGKNIED
+150 TGKNIED
-157 TTKAKEAGDKIGQG
+157 TTKAKEAGDRIGQG
-171 KADAR
+171 KGDAR
-176 DWATAVGDAIDAG
+176 DWATITGDALDAA
-189 STLTG
+189 STATG
-194 FINPTRLAVD
+194 FLNPTRMAVD
-204 GTELT
+204 GAELT

-239 TGDVDKALQKAGE
+239 TGDINKAWQKAGE

-262 GLEGLG
+262 SLEGLG

-276 KVGDE
+276 KDVEDA
-281 VNTKNVD
+281 NLRSTD
-288 DAVETPTNAKTN
+288 DAVEAPTSAKTS

-305 INSDTKASQVGSG
+305 ANLDTKAAQNGSG
-318 ELTDGVTTQPES
+318 ELVEGTTTQPES
-330 RYAGLSTE
+330 RYAGLSNE

-382 DINDEVNGPKSP
+382 DINDEANGPKSP

-410 KGLTEQEK
+410 KGLTKQEK

-433 KLAEARSDA
+433 KLAEAR
-442 LRSTEA
+442 
-448 RKDFENNGLP
+448 KDFENNGLP
-458 NDSKTAQEY
+458 NDSKSAQEY

-474 KTDGLPD
+474 KVDGLPD

-516 GHEIDVKLE
+516 GREIDTKLE

-549 AVNDMPGPRQEIE
+549 QVDDMPGPRQEIE

-568 QYTKDLQE
+568 QYTRDLQE
-576 LEETRARDLPQVQQL
+576 LEETRARDLPQVQEL
-591 NEMKRRVEERA
+591 NAMKQRVDERA
-602 QEIVGDANELIRSD
+602 QEIVADTNELIHSD
-616 PKTFRQVDETKLAEH
+616 PKTFRQVDESKLAEH
-631 RQLAEQNLADANKY
+631 RQLAEQNLAEAKKY

-651 ALQEVSKAQTPEE
+651 ALQEVSKAQSPDE

-672 GETLQKELANQLNIK
+672 GETLKKELANQLNVK
-687 DIEHAKESISKISDT
+687 DVEHAKENISKISDT
-702 QMALARMTSPSVMFD
+702 QMALARITSPSVLFD
-717 KGGLNTEHA
+717 KGGLNTESA
-726 GLFSEVVNGTGRAAV
+726 GLFSELVNGTGRAAV
-741 ANEEVAKRLGDVQKT
+741 EGEEIAKRLGDIKKA
-756 LGKDA
+756 LGSDGKKP
-761 HNREVLDNLIDY
+761 EVLDNIVDY
-773 WQGKRQ
+773 LEGKVEHL
-779 DFNVPGHEAAAKE
+779 NVPGHEKAAKE
-792 VRQMLDEVKPW
+792 IRTMLDEVKPW
-803 LKENGHGTIEDFY
+803 LKENGYGTVSEFY

-848 SRKKGDEEYS
+848 SRKKGGEEYS
-858 RDVWKVLGTYFDG
+858 KDVWNVLSTYFDG
-871 INRAKY
+871 INRAKN
-877 IEPPL
+877 IEPSL

-893 LASTEHKNFEAYAG
+893 LASAEHKNFEAYAG

-926 AFDAQFGHNAFKKST
+926 AFDSQFGHNAFKKST

-956 PVTALRQMTQ
+956 PLTALRQMTQ
-966 EIATVA
+966 EIATVG

-1025 FDKVSDG
+1025 LDKVSDG

-1061 TKWERWANEAGLT
+1061 AKWERWANEAGLT

-1138 PIKDVKNG
+1138 PFKDVKNG

-1152 NDMGKLI
+1152 NDMGKLV

-1179 ETDHIPFYDQA
+1179 ETDHIPFYDQI
-1190 QAWFN
+1190 QAWTN
-1195 IEGKSDKERKNEEK
+1195 IEGKDEKGFERDQK
-1209 NKVRRSPFVTMLFG
+1209 NKFRRSPAMTLLFG
-1223 DGGKNP
+1223 DGNKNP
-1229 GLVGA
+1229 GLLGA
-1234 LSKQDKGEGLKEFWD
+1234 LAKKDKGEGIKEFWD

-1264 TTEGIKSVE
+1264 TTEGIKSIE
-1273 EGVVKNDKGNT
+1273 EGAVKNDKGNT
-1284 RFIQNQDQGNALK
+1284 RFTQNQDQGNALK

-1306 ENGQKWIKE
+1306 ENGQKWLNE
-1315 GSFSALKDAQQ
+1315 GSFSAVKESQQ

-1332 ESSKAREQATEY
+1332 GSSKSREQATEY

-1352 KRQDAFNEAKQAL
+1352 IRKEAYDNAKRAL
-1365 QEGNR
+1365 QEGDR
-1370 NRAQSII
+1370 NRAQSIVN
-1377 SEYNSRVKGA
+1377 EYNSKVRRA
-1387 YDGFELTSEQRK
+1387 YDGLELTSEQRK
-1399 AASQREIQLNRVVKS
+1399 AVSQREIQLNRVVKS

>member
-12 GRWSQV
+12 GRWSAP
-18 RADDEG
+18 RKDEEG
-24 NRYDNGWNP
+24 NYTDNGWNP

-87 VQQAAGKLGSAVL
+87 VQQAAGKAASAVV
-100 DTGET
+100 DTGEALALASNQVVNAFDQDT
-105 IVGGANQLLSPEDDR
+105 NAKAGKAIMDSAEGAR
-120 DALKDKVER
+120 K
-129 NKGIHDFFEGG
+129 
-140 RSWIRDQKDI
+140 WIRDQKDI
-150 AGKNIED
+150 TGKNIED
-157 TTKAKEAGDKIGQG
+157 TTKAKEAGDRIGQG
-171 KADAR
+171 KGDIR
-176 DWATAVGDAIDAG
+176 DWATVTGDAIDAG

-239 TGDVDKALQKAGE
+239 TGDVDKAFQKAGE

-276 KVGDE
+276 KGAEDA
-281 VNTKNVD
+281 NLRNGD
-288 DAVETPTNAKTN
+288 DAVEAPTNAKTS

-305 INSDTKASQVGSG
+305 INSDTKAPQTGSQ
-318 ELTDGVTTQPES
+318 ELTESISAQPES

-399 LNEDLKPGETP
+399 LNQDLKPGDIP
-410 KGLTEQEK
+410 KGLTEREK

-424 PQFREQVDK
+424 PQFREQVDA
-433 KLAEARSDA
+433 KLA
-442 LRSTEA
+442 EA

-458 NDSKTAQEY
+458 NDSKGAQEY

-481 HVFREREGVESIGQI
+481 HVFREREGVDSIGQI

-516 GHEIDVKLE
+516 GHEIDAKLE

-591 NEMKRRVEERA
+591 NEMKQRVEERA

-616 PKTFRQVDETKLAEH
+616 PKTFRQVDEAKLAEH

-651 ALQEVSKAQTPEE
+651 ALQEVSKAQNPEE

-672 GETLQKELANQLNIK
+672 GETLQKELASTLNVK

-702 QMALARMTSPSVMFD
+702 QMALARITSPSVLFD
-717 KGGLNTEHA
+717 KGGLNTESA
-726 GLFSEVVNGTGRAAV
+726 GLFSELVNGTGRAAV
-741 ANEEVAKRLGDVQKT
+741 EGEQIANRLSGIQKALGSDAKKPEVMDNIVDYLEGRVGT
-756 LGKDA
+756 L
-761 HNREVLDNLIDY
+761 
-773 WQGKRQ
+773 
-779 DFNVPGHEAAAKE
+779 NVPGHEKAAKE
-792 VRQMLDEVKPW
+792 IRTMLDEVKPW
-803 LKENGHGTIEDFY
+803 LKENGYGTINDFY

-848 SRKKGDEEYS
+848 SRKKGGEEYS
-858 RDVWKVLGTYFDG
+858 KDVWKVLGDYFNG
-871 INRAKY
+871 INQAKN
-877 IEPPL
+877 IEPSL

-893 LASTEHKNFEAYAG
+893 LASAEHKNFEAYAG
-907 FLDNYINQIKGK
+907 FPDNYINQIKGK

-956 PVTALRQMTQ
+956 PLTALRQMTQ
-966 EIATVA
+966 EIATVG

-1032 LMSMVSTMDNIMRAQ
+1032 LMSMVSTMDNTMRAQ

-1061 TKWERWANEAGLT
+1061 AKWERWANEAGLT

-1089 GTKATVDTQFIT
+1089 DTKATVDTQFIT

-1234 LSKQDKGEGLKEFWD
+1234 LSKQDKGEGLKEFWE

-1273 EGVVKNDKGNT
+1273 EGAVKNDKGNT

-1306 ENGQKWIKE
+1306 ENGQKWLKE

-1352 KRQDAFNEAKQAL
+1352 KRQDTLNEAKQAL

-1370 NRAQSII
+1370 NRAQSIV
-1377 SEYNSRVKGA
+1377 SEYNSKVKGA

>member
-18 RADDEG
+18 RPDEEG

-38 YEEEQKQQQEQQ
+38 YEEEQKQQQEQK
-50 RQAEEK
+50 RQEEEK

-87 VQQAAGKLGSAVL
+87 IQQGAGKLASAVV
-100 DTGET
+100 DTGE
-105 IVGGANQLLSPEDDR
+105 AAALASNQLVNAFDQDTNAKAGKAIMDS
-120 DALKDKVER
+120 A
-129 NKGIHDFFEGG
+129 EGA
-140 RSWIRDQKDI
+140 RKWIRDQKDI
-150 AGKNIED
+150 TGKNIED
-157 TTKAKEAGDKIGQG
+157 TTKAKEAGDRIGQG
-171 KADAR
+171 KGDAR
-176 DWATAVGDAIDAG
+176 DWATITGDALDAA
-189 STLTG
+189 STATG
-194 FINPTRLAVD
+194 FLNPTRLAVD
-204 GTELT
+204 GAELT

-239 TGDVDKALQKAGE
+239 TGDINKAWQKAGE

-276 KVGDE
+276 KGAE
-281 VNTKNVD
+281 
-288 DAVETPTNAKTN
+288 DANLRETS

-305 INSDTKASQVGSG
+305 INSNAKAAETGSH
-318 ELTDGVTTQPES
+318 ELTDTIPEQPTS
-330 RYAGLSTE
+330 RYAGLSNE

-364 LKAQREAE
+364 LKARREAE

-394 EEIAR
+394 EEIAK
-399 LNEDLKPGETP
+399 LNQDLKPGETP

-418 MAYESD
+418 MAYEAD
-424 PQFREQVDK
+424 PEFRKQVDE
-433 KLAEARSDA
+433 KLA
-442 LRSTEA
+442 EA

-467 LDNIDNG
+467 LDNIDSG

-509 AVQAADL
+509 AVQAADM
-516 GHEIDVKLE
+516 GREIDAKLE

-576 LEETRARDLPQVQQL
+576 LEETRARDLPQVQEL
-591 NEMKRRVEERA
+591 NAMKQRVNERA
-602 QEIVGDANELIRSD
+602 QEIVADTNELIHSD
-616 PKTFRQVDETKLAEH
+616 PKAFRQVDETKLAEH
-631 RQLAEQNLADANKY
+631 RQLAEQNLAEAKKY

-651 ALQEVSKAQTPEE
+651 ALQEASKAQNPDE

-672 GETLQKELANQLNIK
+672 GETLQKELANQLDVK
-687 DIEHAKESISKISDT
+687 DFEHAKESISRISDT

-726 GLFSEVVNGTGRAAV
+726 GLFSEVVNGAGRAAV
-741 ANEEVAKRLGDVQKT
+741 EGEEIAKRLGDIKKS
-756 LGKDA
+756 LGSDGKKP
-761 HNREVLDNLIDY
+761 EVLDNIVDY
-773 WQGKRQ
+773 LEGKVEHL
-779 DFNVPGHEAAAKE
+779 NVPGHEKAAKE
-792 VRQMLDEVKPW
+792 IRDMLDEVKPW
-803 LKENGHGTIEDFY
+803 LKENGYGTVSEFY
-816 FPHMREN
+816 FPHMRDN

-848 SRKKGDEEYS
+848 SRKKGGEGYS
-858 RDVWKVLGTYFDG
+858 KDVWNVLSTYFDG
-871 INRAKY
+871 INRAKN
-877 IEPPL
+877 IEPSL

-893 LASTEHKNFEAYAG
+893 LASAEHKNFEAYAG

-926 AFDAQFGHNAFKKST
+926 AFDSQFGHNAFKKST

-956 PVTALRQMTQ
+956 PLTALRQMTQ
-966 EIATVA
+966 EIATVG

-1061 TKWERWANEAGLT
+1061 AKWERWANEAGLT

-1138 PIKDVKNG
+1138 PFKDAKNG
-1146 NYRLAA
+1146 EWKLAA
-1152 NDMGKLI
+1152 NDMGKLV

-1179 ETDHIPFYDQA
+1179 ETDHIPFYDQI
-1190 QAWFN
+1190 QAWTN
-1195 IEGKSDKERKNEEK
+1195 IEGKDEKGFERDQK
-1209 NKVRRSPFVTMLFG
+1209 NKFRRSPAMTLLFG
-1223 DGGKNP
+1223 DGNKNP
-1229 GLVGA
+1229 GLLGA
-1234 LSKQDKGEGLKEFWD
+1234 LAKKDKGEGVKEFWD
-1249 KNWQLIV
+1249 KNWQLII

-1284 RFIQNQDQGNALK
+1284 RFVQNQDQGNALK

-1306 ENGQKWIKE
+1306 ENGQKWLKE
-1315 GSFSALKDAQQ
+1315 GSFSAVKESQQ

-1332 ESSKAREQATEY
+1332 GSSKAREQATEY
-1344 FQRTNKIP
+1344 FQRTNNIP
-1352 KRQDAFNEAKQAL
+1352 SRKQAYDNAKQAL

-1377 SEYNSRVKGA
+1377 NEYNSKVKGA

-1399 AASQREIQLNRVVKS
+1399 AAAQREIQLNRVVKS

>member
-38 YEEEQKQQQEQQ
+38 YEEEQKQQQEQK
-50 RQAEEK
+50 RQEEEK
-56 KKKEEEE
+56 KKKEEED

-87 VQQAAGKLGSAVL
+87 IQQGAGKLASAVV
-100 DTGET
+100 DTGEAAALASNQ
-105 IVGGANQLLSPEDDR
+105 IVNAFDQDTNAKAGKAIMDSAEGAR
-120 DALKDKVER
+120 K
-129 NKGIHDFFEGG
+129 
-140 RSWIRDQKDI
+140 WIRDQKDI
-150 AGKNIED
+150 TGKNIED
-157 TTKAKEAGDKIGQG
+157 TTKAKEAGDRIGQG
-171 KADAR
+171 KGDAR
-176 DWATAVGDAIDAG
+176 DWATITGDALDAA
-189 STLTG
+189 STATG

-204 GTELT
+204 GAELT

-239 TGDVDKALQKAGE
+239 TGDINKAWQKAGE

-276 KVGDE
+276 KGAEDA
-281 VNTKNVD
+281 NIRNAD
-288 DAVETPTNAKTN
+288 DAVEAPTNAKTS

-305 INSDTKASQVGSG
+305 INSDTNATENASH
-318 ELTDGVTTQPES
+318 ELTEPSTVQPES
-330 RYAGLSTE
+330 RYAGLSNE

-364 LKAQREAE
+364 LKARREAD

-399 LNEDLKPGETP
+399 LNQDLKPGETP
-410 KGLTEQEK
+410 KGLTEREK
-418 MAYESD
+418 TAYELD
-424 PQFREQVDK
+424 PEFRKQVDE
-433 KLAEARSDA
+433 KLAQ
-442 LRSTEA
+442 A

-496 LGDEQMPKDVRNA
+496 LGDEQMPKDVRSA
-509 AVQAADL
+509 AVQAADM
-516 GHEIDVKLE
+516 GREIDAKLE

-576 LEETRARDLPQVQQL
+576 LEETRARDLPQVQEL
-591 NEMKRRVEERA
+591 NAMKQRVDERA
-602 QEIVGDANELIRSD
+602 QEIVADTNELIHSD
-616 PKTFRQVDETKLAEH
+616 PKTFRQVDEAKLAEH
-631 RQLAEQNLADANKY
+631 RQLAEQNLADAKKY

-651 ALQEVSKAQTPEE
+651 ALQEVSKAQNPEE

-672 GETLQKELANQLNIK
+672 GETLEKELANQL
-687 DIEHAKESISKISDT
+687 DVGDFEHAKESISKISDT

-717 KGGLNTEHA
+717 KGGLNTESA
-726 GLFSEVVNGTGRAAV
+726 GLFSELVNGTGRAAV
-741 ANEEVAKRLGDVQKT
+741 EGEQIAKRLGDIKKA
-756 LGKDA
+756 LGSDGKKPEA
-761 HNREVLDNLIDY
+761 LDNIVDY
-773 WQGKRQ
+773 LEGKVEHL
-779 DFNVPGHEAAAKE
+779 NIPGHEKAAKE
-792 VRQMLDEVKPW
+792 IRTMLDEVKPW
-803 LKENGHGTIEDFY
+803 LKENGYGTVSEFY
-816 FPHMREN
+816 FPHMRDN

-848 SRKKGDEEYS
+848 SRKKGGEEYS
-858 RDVWKVLGTYFDG
+858 KDVWNVLSTYFDG
-871 INRAKY
+871 INRAKN
-877 IEPPL
+877 IEPSL

-893 LASTEHKNFEAYAG
+893 LASAEHKNFEAYAG

-926 AFDAQFGHNAFKKST
+926 AFDSQFGHNAFKKST

-1061 TKWERWANEAGLT
+1061 AKWERWANEAGLT

-1152 NDMGKLI
+1152 NDMGKLV

-1179 ETDHIPFYDQA
+1179 ETDHIPFYDQI
-1190 QAWFN
+1190 QAWTN
-1195 IEGKSDKERKNEEK
+1195 IEGKDEKGFERDQK
-1209 NKVRRSPFVTMLFG
+1209 NKFRRSPAMTLLFG
-1223 DGGKNP
+1223 DGNKNP
-1229 GLVGA
+1229 GLLGA
-1234 LSKQDKGEGLKEFWD
+1234 LAKKDKGEGVKEFWD

-1284 RFIQNQDQGNALK
+1284 RFVQNQDQGNALK

-1306 ENGQKWIKE
+1306 ENGQKWLKE
-1315 GSFSALKDAQQ
+1315 GSFSAVKESQQ

-1332 ESSKAREQATEY
+1332 GSSKAREQATEY
-1344 FQRTNKIP
+1344 FQRTNNIP
-1352 KRQDAFNEAKQAL
+1352 SRKEAYDNAKQAL

-1377 SEYNSRVKGA
+1377 NEYNSKVKGA

-1399 AASQREIQLNRVVKS
+1399 AAAQREIQLNRVVKS

>member
-12 GRWSQV
+12 NKWAAV
-18 RADDEG
+18 KADDDG

-38 YEEEQKQQQEQQ
+38 YEEEQKQQQEQK
-50 RQAEEK
+50 RQEEEK

-87 VQQAAGKLGSAVL
+87 IQQGAGKLASAVV
-100 DTGET
+100 DTGEAAALASNQ
-105 IVGGANQLLSPEDDR
+105 IVNAFDQDTNAKAGKAIMDSAEGAR
-120 DALKDKVER
+120 K
-129 NKGIHDFFEGG
+129 
-140 RSWIRDQKDI
+140 WIRDQKDI
-150 AGKNIED
+150 TGKNIED

-171 KADAR
+171 KGDAR
-176 DWATAVGDAIDAG
+176 DWATITGDALDAA
-189 STLTG
+189 STATG
-194 FINPTRLAVD
+194 FLNPTRLAVD
-204 GTELT
+204 GAELT

-239 TGDVDKALQKAGE
+239 TGDINKAWQKAGE

-276 KVGDE
+276 KGVE
-281 VNTKNVD
+281 
-288 DAVETPTNAKTN
+288 DANLRSESDTIEAPANAKTS

-305 INSDTKASQVGSG
+305 INSDSKAPQTASH
-318 ELTDGVTTQPES
+318 ELTDTVSTEASADGALRSTQPES
-330 RYAGLSTE
+330 RYAGLSNE

-349 NKEINAELYRRQSEE
+349 DKEINAELFRRQSEE

-382 DINDEVNGPKSP
+382 DIHDEVNGQPKSP
-394 EEIAR
+394 EELAR
-399 LNEDLKPGETP
+399 LNQDLKEGETP
-410 KGLTEQEK
+410 KGLTDQEK
-418 MAYESD
+418 MAYEAD
-424 PQFREQVDK
+424 PEFRKQVDE
-433 KLAEARSDA
+433 KLAA
-442 LRSTEA
+442 A

-474 KTDGLPD
+474 KVDGLPD
-481 HVFREREGVESIGQI
+481 HVFKEREGVESIGQI
-496 LGDEQMPKDVRNA
+496 LGDEQMPKEVRSA
-509 AVQAADL
+509 ALQAADM
-516 GHEIDVKLE
+516 GREIDAKLE

-576 LEETRARDLPQVQQL
+576 LEETRARDLPQVQEL
-591 NEMKRRVEERA
+591 NAMKQRVDERA
-602 QEIVGDANELIRSD
+602 QEIVADTNELIHSD
-616 PKTFRQVDETKLAEH
+616 PKTFRQVDEAKLAEH
-631 RQLAEQNLADANKY
+631 RQLAEQNLAEAKKY

-651 ALQEVSKAQTPEE
+651 ALQEVSKAQNPEE
-664 LKIALERN
+664 LKIALERD
-672 GETLQKELANQLNIK
+672 GDTLRKELANTLK
-687 DIEHAKESISKISDT
+687 VEDIEHAKQSISKISDT
-702 QMALARMTSPSVMFD
+702 QMALARITSPSVLFD
-717 KGGLNTEHA
+717 KGGLNTESA
-726 GLFSEVVNGTGRAAV
+726 GLFSELVNGTGRAAV
-741 ANEEVAKRLGDVQKT
+741 EGEEIASRLGSIKKA
-756 LGKDA
+756 LGSDA
-761 HNREVLDNLIDY
+761 KKPEVLDNIVDY
-773 WQGKRQ
+773 LEGKVEHL
-779 DFNVPGHEAAAKE
+779 NVPGHERAAKE
-792 VRQMLDEVKPW
+792 IRNMLDEVKPW
-803 LKENGHGTIEDFY
+803 LKENGYGTINDFY
-816 FPHMREN
+816 FPHMKEN
-823 DPKGLANLF
+823 DPKGLANMF

-848 SRKKGDEEYS
+848 SRKKGGEEYS
-858 RDVWKVLGTYFDG
+858 KDVWNVLSTYFDG
-871 INRAKY
+871 INRAKN
-877 IEPPL
+877 IEPSL

-893 LASTEHKNFEAYAG
+893 LAADEHKNFEAYAG
-907 FLDNYINQIKGK
+907 FLDNYINQVKGK
-919 NQSNIEK
+919 NQSNVEK
-926 AFDAQFGHNAFKKST
+926 AFDARFGNNAFKKST
-941 GAIRAV
+941 GVIRAM

-956 PVTALRQMTQ
+956 PLTALRQMTQ
-966 EIATVA
+966 EIATVG
-972 NLNPKWAGVGM
+972 NLNPKWAGVGI
-983 VNGARMLASK
+983 VNGARMLGSK

-1018 QSKAGKA
+1018 QSRAGKA
-1025 FDKVSDG
+1025 LDKVSDG
-1032 LMSMVSTMDNIMRAQ
+1032 LMVMVSTMDNIMRAQ

-1061 TKWERWANEAGLT
+1061 AKWERWANEAGLT

-1101 SKVDAPAAF
+1101 SKFDAPAAF

-1146 NYRLAA
+1146 EYKLAA
-1152 NDMGKLI
+1152 KDMGKLM

-1190 QAWFN
+1190 QAWLNF
-1195 IEGKSDKERKNEEK
+1195 EGKDEKAQENDAK
-1209 NKVRRSPFVTMLFG
+1209 NKIRRSPAITLLFG
-1223 DGGKNP
+1223 DGTSKNQ
-1229 GLVGA
+1229 GLLGA
-1234 LSKQDKGEGLKEFWD
+1234 VAAQDKGEGVKKFWE

-1256 PAGTQAKR
+1256 PAGTQIKR
-1264 TTEGIKSVE
+1264 TTEGVKSVE

-1284 RFIQNQDQGNALK
+1284 RFVQNQDQGNAIK
-1297 AAILGKYTT
+1297 AALLGKYTT
-1306 ENGQKWIKE
+1306 ENGQKWLKE
-1315 GSFSALKDAQQ
+1315 GSFSAVKETQQ

-1332 ESSKAREQATEY
+1332 GSSKAREQAAEY
-1344 FQRTNKIP
+1344 FKRTNSVPSRK
-1352 KRQDAFNEAKQAL
+1352 QAYDNAKQAL

-1377 SEYNSRVKGA
+1377 NEYNSKVRGA
-1387 YDGFELTSEQRK
+1387 YDGFDLTSEQRK
-1399 AASQREIQLNRVVKS
+1399 AASQREIQLSRVSKS

>member
-12 GRWSQV
+12 GRWSAP
-18 RADDEG
+18 RKDEEG
-24 NRYDNGWNP
+24 NYTDNGWNP

-38 YEEEQKQQQEQQ
+38 YEEEQKQQQEQK
-50 RQAEEK
+50 RQEEEK

-87 VQQAAGKLGSAVL
+87 IQQGAGKLASAVV
-100 DTGET
+100 DTGEAAALASNQ
-105 IVGGANQLLSPEDDR
+105 IVNAFDQDTNAKAGKAIMDSAEGAR
-120 DALKDKVER
+120 K
-129 NKGIHDFFEGG
+129 
-140 RSWIRDQKDI
+140 WIRDQKDI
-150 AGKNIED
+150 TGKNIED
-157 TTKAKEAGDKIGQG
+157 TTKAKEAGDRIGQG
-171 KADAR
+171 KGDAR
-176 DWATAVGDAIDAG
+176 DWATITGDALDAA
-189 STLTG
+189 STATG
-194 FINPTRLAVD
+194 FLNPTRLAVD
-204 GTELT
+204 GAELT

-252 QAATGAIFQG
+252 QAVTGAIFQG

-276 KVGDE
+276 KVGDD
-281 VNTKNVD
+281 VNAKNVD
-288 DAVETPTNAKTN
+288 DAVEAPTSAKAS

-305 INSDTKASQVGSG
+305 INSDTKAAENASH
-318 ELTDGVTTQPES
+318 ELTEPSPVQPES
-330 RYAGLSTE
+330 RYAGLSNE

-394 EEIAR
+394 EEIAK
-399 LNEDLKPGETP
+399 LNQDLKPGETP

-418 MAYESD
+418 MAYELD

-433 KLAEARSDA
+433 KLAEAR
-442 LRSTEA
+442 
-448 RKDFENNGLP
+448 KDFENNGLP
-458 NDSKTAQEY
+458 NDSKGAEEY
-467 LDNIDNG
+467 LKRLDEGAADI
-474 KTDGLPD
+474 LPD
-481 HVFREREGVESIGQI
+481 TFYKVRHDNVDSIGQI
-496 LGDEQMPKDVRNA
+496 LGDEQMPKEVRNA
-509 AVQAADL
+509 AVQAADM
-516 GHEIDVKLE
+516 GREIDVKLE

-591 NEMKRRVEERA
+591 NEMKQRVEERA

-616 PKTFRQVDETKLAEH
+616 PKTFREIDQDKLAEH
-631 RQLAEQNLADANKY
+631 RQLAEQNLAEAKKY

-651 ALQEVSKAQTPEE
+651 ALQEVSKAQNPEE

-672 GETLQKELANQLNIK
+672 GETLQKELANTLNVK

-702 QMALARMTSPSVMFD
+702 QMALARITSPSVLFD
-717 KGGLNTEHA
+717 KGGLNTESA
-726 GLFSEVVNGTGRAAV
+726 GLFSELVNGTGRAAV
-741 ANEEVAKRLGDVQKT
+741 EGEQIANRLSGIQKALGSDAKKPEVMDNIVDYLEGKVET
-756 LGKDA
+756 L
-761 HNREVLDNLIDY
+761 
-773 WQGKRQ
+773 
-779 DFNVPGHEAAAKE
+779 NVPGHEKAAKE
-792 VRQMLDEVKPW
+792 IRTMLDEVKPW
-803 LKENGHGTIEDFY
+803 LKENGYGTVSEFY
-816 FPHMREN
+816 FPHMRDN

-832 DENQLAKG
+832 DESQLAKG

-848 SRKKGDEEYS
+848 SRKKGGEEYS
-858 RDVWKVLGTYFDG
+858 KDVWKVLGDYFNG
-871 INRAKY
+871 INQAKN
-877 IEPPL
+877 IEPSL

-893 LASTEHKNFEAYAG
+893 LASAEHKNFEAYAG

-956 PVTALRQMTQ
+956 PLTALRQMTQ
-966 EIATVA
+966 EIATVG

-1061 TKWERWANEAGLT
+1061 AKWERWANEAGLT

-1152 NDMGKLI
+1152 NDMGKLV

-1179 ETDHIPFYDQA
+1179 ETDHIPFYDQI
-1190 QAWFN
+1190 QAWTN
-1195 IEGKSDKERKNEEK
+1195 IEGKDEKGFERDQK
-1209 NKVRRSPFVTMLFG
+1209 NKFRRSPAMTLLFG
-1223 DGGKNP
+1223 DGNKNP
-1229 GLVGA
+1229 GLLGA
-1234 LSKQDKGEGLKEFWD
+1234 LAKKDKGEGMKEFWE

-1284 RFIQNQDQGNALK
+1284 RFTQNQDQGNALK

-1306 ENGQKWIKE
+1306 ENGQKWLKE
-1315 GSFSALKDAQQ
+1315 GSFSAVKESQQ
-1326 QKIESL
+1326 SKIESL
-1332 ESSKAREQATEY
+1332 ESSKEREQATEY
-1344 FQRTNKIP
+1344 FKRTNSIP
-1352 KRQDAFNEAKQAL
+1352 SRKQAYDNAKQAL

-1377 SEYNSRVKGA
+1377 SEYNSKVKGA
-1387 YDGFELTSEQRK
+1387 YDGFELTGEQRK

>member
-24 NRYDNGWNP
+24 NRFDNGWNP

-38 YEEEQKQQQEQQ
+38 YEEEQKQQQEQK
-50 RQAEEK
+50 RQEEEK

-87 VQQAAGKLGSAVL
+87 IQQGAGKLASAVV
-100 DTGET
+100 DTGE
-105 IVGGANQLLSPEDDR
+105 AAALASNQLVNAFDQDTNAKAGKAIMDS
-120 DALKDKVER
+120 A
-129 NKGIHDFFEGG
+129 EGA
-140 RSWIRDQKDI
+140 RKWIRDQKDI
-150 AGKNIED
+150 TGKNIED
-157 TTKAKEAGDKIGQG
+157 TTKAKEAGDRIGQG
-171 KADAR
+171 KGDAR
-176 DWATAVGDAIDAG
+176 DWATITGDALDAA
-189 STLTG
+189 STATG
-194 FINPTRLAVD
+194 FLNPTRLAVD
-204 GTELT
+204 GAELT

-262 GLEGLG
+262 SLEGLG

-276 KVGDE
+276 KGIDDA
-281 VNTKNVD
+281 NLRNAD
-288 DAVETPTNAKTN
+288 DAVEAPTSAKTS

-305 INSDTKASQVGSG
+305 INSDTKAAENASH
-318 ELTDGVTTQPES
+318 ELTSDVSVQPES
-330 RYAGLSTE
+330 RYASLSNE

-399 LNEDLKPGETP
+399 LNQDLKPGETP
-410 KGLTEQEK
+410 KGLTEQER
-418 MAYESD
+418 MAYEAD
-424 PQFREQVDK
+424 PEFRKQVDE
-433 KLAEARSDA
+433 KLAQ
-442 LRSTEA
+442 A

-509 AVQAADL
+509 AAQAADM
-516 GHEIDVKLE
+516 GREIDTKLE

-576 LEETRARDLPQVQQL
+576 LEETRARDLPQVQEL
-591 NEMKRRVEERA
+591 NAMKQRVDERA
-602 QEIVGDANELIRSD
+602 QEIVADTNELIHSD
-616 PKTFRQVDETKLAEH
+616 PKTFRQVDEAKLAEH
-631 RQLAEQNLADANKY
+631 RQLAEQNLAEAKKY

-651 ALQEVSKAQTPEE
+651 ALQEVSKAQNPEE

-672 GETLQKELANQLNIK
+672 GETLQKELANTLNVK

-702 QMALARMTSPSVMFD
+702 QMALARITSPSVLFD
-717 KGGLNTEHA
+717 KGGLNTESA
-726 GLFSEVVNGTGRAAV
+726 GLFSELVNGTGRAAV
-741 ANEEVAKRLGDVQKT
+741 EGEQIANRLSGIQKALGSDAKKPEVMDNIVDYLE
-756 LGKDA
+756 GKVE
-761 HNREVLDNLIDY
+761 HL
-773 WQGKRQ
+773 
-779 DFNVPGHEAAAKE
+779 NVPGHEKAAKE
-792 VRQMLDEVKPW
+792 IRGMLDEVKPW
-803 LKENGHGTIEDFY
+803 LKENGYGTINDFY

-848 SRKKGDEEYS
+848 SRKKGGEEYS
-858 RDVWKVLGTYFDG
+858 KDVWKVLGDYFNG
-871 INRAKY
+871 INQAKN
-877 IEPPL
+877 IEPSL

-893 LASTEHKNFEAYAG
+893 LASSEHKNFEAYAG

-926 AFDAQFGHNAFKKST
+926 AFDAKFGQNAFKKST
-941 GAIRAV
+941 GAIRAM

-956 PVTALRQMTQ
+956 PLTALRQMTQ
-966 EIATVA
+966 EIATVG

-1018 QSKAGKA
+1018 QSRAGKA

-1061 TKWERWANEAGLT
+1061 AKWERWANEAGLT

-1138 PIKDVKNG
+1138 PFKDAKNG
-1146 NYRLAA
+1146 EWKLAA
-1152 NDMGKLI
+1152 NDMGKLV

-1179 ETDHIPFYDQA
+1179 ETDHIPFYDQI
-1190 QAWFN
+1190 QAWTN
-1195 IEGKSDKERKNEEK
+1195 IEGKDEKGFERDQK
-1209 NKVRRSPFVTMLFG
+1209 NKFRRSPAMTLLFG
-1223 DGGKNP
+1223 DGAKNP
-1229 GLVGA
+1229 GLLGA
-1234 LSKQDKGEGLKEFWD
+1234 LAKKDKGEGVKEFWD

-1306 ENGQKWIKE
+1306 ENGQKWLKE

-1377 SEYNSRVKGA
+1377 NEYNSKVKGA

-1399 AASQREIQLNRVVKS
+1399 AAAQREIQLNRVVKS

>member
-18 RADDEG
+18 RADEDG

-38 YEEEQKQQQEQQ
+38 YEEEQKQQQEQK
-50 RQAEEK
+50 RQEEEK

-87 VQQAAGKLGSAVL
+87 IQQGAGKLASAVV
-100 DTGET
+100 DTGEAAALASNQ
-105 IVGGANQLLSPEDDR
+105 IVNAFDQDTNAKAGKAIMDSAEGAR
-120 DALKDKVER
+120 K
-129 NKGIHDFFEGG
+129 
-140 RSWIRDQKDI
+140 WIRDQKDI
-150 AGKNIED
+150 TGKNIED
-157 TTKAKEAGDKIGQG
+157 TTKAKEAGDRIGQG
-171 KADAR
+171 KGDAR
-176 DWATAVGDAIDAG
+176 DWATITGDALDAA
-189 STLTG
+189 STATG
-194 FINPTRLAVD
+194 FLNPTRLAVD
-204 GTELT
+204 GAELT

-239 TGDVDKALQKAGE
+239 TGDINKAWQKAGE

-268 YGIGKLRG
+268 YGISKLRG
-276 KVGDE
+276 KGVEDA
-281 VNTKNVD
+281 NVRNAD
-288 DAVETPTNAKTN
+288 DAVEPPTNTKTS

-305 INSDTKASQVGSG
+305 INSGTKAAENASH
-318 ELTDGVTTQPES
+318 ELTSDVSVQPES
-330 RYAGLSTE
+330 RYAGLSNE

-394 EEIAR
+394 EEIAK
-399 LNEDLKPGETP
+399 LNEGLKPGETP

-418 MAYESD
+418 MAYEAD
-424 PQFREQVDK
+424 PEFRKQVDE
-433 KLAEARSDA
+433 KLAQ
-442 LRSTEA
+442 A

-467 LDNIDNG
+467 LDNIDSG

-509 AVQAADL
+509 AVQAADM
-516 GHEIDVKLE
+516 GREIDARLE

-536 HAQMDAAYKERLA
+536 HAQMDTAYKERLA

-576 LEETRARDLPQVQQL
+576 LEETRARDLPQVREL
-591 NEMKRRVEERA
+591 NAMKQRVDERA
-602 QEIVGDANELIRSD
+602 QEIVADTNELIHSD
-616 PKTFRQVDETKLAEH
+616 PKTFRQVDEAKLAEH
-631 RQLAEQNLADANKY
+631 RQLAEQNLAEAKKY
-645 DGKTTY
+645 EGKTTY
-651 ALQEVSKAQTPEE
+651 ALQEVSKAQNPEE

-672 GETLQKELANQLNIK
+672 GETLKKELANQLDVK
-687 DIEHAKESISKISDT
+687 DFEHAKESISKISDT
-702 QMALARMTSPSVMFD
+702 QMALARITSPSVLFD
-717 KGGLNTEHA
+717 KGGLNTESA
-726 GLFSEVVNGTGRAAV
+726 GLFSELVNGTGRAAV
-741 ANEEVAKRLGDVQKT
+741 EGEQIANRLSGIQKALGSDAKKPEVMDNIVDYLEGKVET
-756 LGKDA
+756 LS
-761 HNREVLDNLIDY
+761 
-773 WQGKRQ
+773 
-779 DFNVPGHEAAAKE
+779 VPGHEAAAKDI
-792 VRQMLDEVKPW
+792 RTMLDEVKPW
-803 LKENGHGTIEDFY
+803 LKENGYGTINDFY

-848 SRKKGDEEYS
+848 SRKKGGEEYS
-858 RDVWKVLGTYFDG
+858 KDVWKVLGDYFNG
-871 INRAKY
+871 INQAKN
-877 IEPPL
+877 IEPSL

-893 LASTEHKNFEAYAG
+893 LASAEHKNFEAYAG

-956 PVTALRQMTQ
+956 PLTALRQMTQ
-966 EIATVA
+966 EIATVG

-1061 TKWERWANEAGLT
+1061 AKWERWANEAGLT

-1152 NDMGKLI
+1152 NDMGKLV

-1179 ETDHIPFYDQA
+1179 ETDHIPFYDQI
-1190 QAWFN
+1190 QAWTN
-1195 IEGKSDKERKNEEK
+1195 IEGKDEKGFERDQK
-1209 NKVRRSPFVTMLFG
+1209 NKFRRSPAMTLLFG
-1223 DGGKNP
+1223 DGNKNP
-1229 GLVGA
+1229 GLLGA
-1234 LSKQDKGEGLKEFWD
+1234 LAKKDKGEGVKEFWD

-1284 RFIQNQDQGNALK
+1284 RFVQNQDQGNALK

-1306 ENGQKWIKE
+1306 ENGQKWLKE
-1315 GSFSALKDAQQ
+1315 GSFSAVKESQQ

-1352 KRQDAFNEAKQAL
+1352 SRKEAYDNAKQAL

-1370 NRAQSII
+1370 NRARSII
-1377 SEYNSRVKGA
+1377 SEYNSKVRGA
-1387 YDGFELTSEQRK
+1387 YDGFDLTSEQRK
-1399 AASQREIQLNRVVKS
+1399 AAAQREIQLNRVVKS

>member
-38 YEEEQKQQQEQQ
+38 YEEEQKQQQEQK
-50 RQAEEK
+50 RQEGENK
-56 KKKEEEE
+56 KKKEEE
-63 KKKNDWLGN
+63 KNKNDWLGN

-87 VQQAAGKLGSAVL
+87 IQQGAGKLASAVV
-100 DTGET
+100 DTGE
-105 IVGGANQLLSPEDDR
+105 AAALASNQLVNAFDQDTNAKAGKAIMDSAESAR
-120 DALKDKVER
+120 K
-129 NKGIHDFFEGG
+129 
-140 RSWIRDQKDI
+140 WIRDQKDI
-150 AGKNIED
+150 TGKNIED
-157 TTKAKEAGDKIGQG
+157 TTKAKEAGDRIGQG
-171 KADAR
+171 KGDAR
-176 DWATAVGDAIDAG
+176 DWATITGDALDAA
-189 STLTG
+189 STATG
-194 FINPTRLAVD
+194 FLNPTRLAVD
-204 GTELT
+204 GAELT

-239 TGDVDKALQKAGE
+239 TGDINKSLQKAGE

-276 KVGDE
+276 KGVEYANLRSEG
-281 VNTKNVD
+281 
-288 DAVETPTNAKTN
+288 DAVEAPTSTKTS
-300 EDGLD
+300 EYGLD
-305 INSDTKASQVGSG
+305 INSDAKAAENASH
-318 ELTDGVTTQPES
+318 ELTEGVSTQPES
-330 RYAGLSTE
+330 RYAGLSNK

-382 DINDEVNGPKSP
+382 DMVNEPKSP
-394 EEIAR
+394 EEIAK
-399 LNEDLKPGETP
+399 LNQDLKPGETP
-410 KGLTEQEK
+410 KGLTEQEN

-433 KLAEARSDA
+433 KLA
-442 LRSTEA
+442 EA

-509 AVQAADL
+509 AVQAADM
-516 GHEIDVKLE
+516 GREIDAKLE

-549 AVNDMPGPRQEIE
+549 AVNDMPSPRQEIE

-576 LEETRARDLPQVQQL
+576 LEATRARDLPQVQEL
-591 NEMKRRVEERA
+591 NAMKQRVDERA
-602 QEIVGDANELIRSD
+602 QEIVADTNELIHSD
-616 PKTFRQVDETKLAEH
+616 PKTFRQVDEVKLAEH
-631 RQLAEQNLADANKY
+631 RQLAEQNLAEAKRY

-651 ALQEVSKAQTPEE
+651 ALQEVSKAQNPDE

-672 GETLQKELANQLNIK
+672 GETLEKELANQLDVK
-687 DIEHAKESISKISDT
+687 DFEHAKESISKISDT
-702 QMALARMTSPSVMFD
+702 QMALARITSPSVMFD
-717 KGGLNTEHA
+717 KGGLNTESA
-726 GLFSEVVNGTGRAAV
+726 GLFSELVNGAGRAAV
-741 ANEEVAKRLGDVQKT
+741 EGEQIANRLSGIQKALGNDAKKPEVMDNIVDYLEGKVET
-756 LGKDA
+756 L
-761 HNREVLDNLIDY
+761 
-773 WQGKRQ
+773 
-779 DFNVPGHEAAAKE
+779 NVPGHEKAAKE
-792 VRQMLDEVKPW
+792 IRTMLDGVKPW
-803 LKENGHGTIEDFY
+803 LKENGYGTINDFY

-848 SRKKGDEEYS
+848 SRKKGGEEYS
-858 RDVWKVLGTYFDG
+858 KDVWNVLSTYFDG
-871 INRAKY
+871 INRAKN
-877 IEPPL
+877 IEPSL

-893 LASTEHKNFEAYAG
+893 LASAEHKNFEAYAG

-926 AFDAQFGHNAFKKST
+926 AFDSQFGHNAFKKST

-956 PVTALRQMTQ
+956 PLTALRQMTQ
-966 EIATVA
+966 EIATVG
-972 NLNPKWAGVGM
+972 NLNPKWAGVGI

-1061 TKWERWANEAGLT
+1061 AKWERWANEAGLT

-1152 NDMGKLI
+1152 NDMGKLV

-1179 ETDHIPFYDQA
+1179 ETDHIPFYDQI
-1190 QAWFN
+1190 QAWTN
-1195 IEGKSDKERKNEEK
+1195 IEGKDEKGFERDKN
-1209 NKVRRSPFVTMLFG
+1209 NKFRRSPAMTLLFG
-1223 DGGKNP
+1223 DGAKNP
-1229 GLVGA
+1229 GLLGA
-1234 LSKQDKGEGLKEFWD
+1234 LAKKDKGEGVKEFWD
-1249 KNWQLIV
+1249 KNWQLII

-1273 EGVVKNDKGNT
+1273 EGVVNNDKGNT
-1284 RFIQNQDQGNALK
+1284 RFVQNQDQGNALK

-1306 ENGQKWIKE
+1306 ENGQKWLKE
-1315 GSFSALKDAQQ
+1315 GSFSAVKESQQ

-1332 ESSKAREQATEY
+1332 DSSKAREQAVEY

-1352 KRQDAFNEAKQAL
+1352 SRKEAYDNAKQAL

-1377 SEYNSRVKGA
+1377 NEYNSKVRGA
-1387 YDGFELTSEQRK
+1387 YDGFGLTSEQRK
-1399 AASQREIQLNRVVKS
+1399 AAAQREIQLNRVVKS

>member
-18 RADDEG
+18 RPDEEG

-56 KKKEEEE
+56 KKKEEKE
-63 KKKNDWLGN
+63 KNDWLGN

-105 IVGGANQLLSPEDDR
+105 IVGGANQLLSPEDDK

-129 NKGIHDFFEGG
+129 NKDIHDFFEGG

-150 AGKNIED
+150 TGKNIED

-171 KADAR
+171 KADAQ

-194 FINPTRLAVD
+194 FLNPTRLAVD
-204 GTELT
+204 GTQLT

-276 KVGDE
+276 KVGDD
-281 VNTKNVD
+281 VNAKNVD
-288 DAVETPTNAKTN
+288 DAVEAPTSAKTS

-305 INSDTKASQVGSG
+305 INSDTKVAQNGSQ
-318 ELTDGVTTQPES
+318 ELTSDISTQPASKYE
-330 RYAGLSTE
+330 GLSTE

-364 LKAQREAE
+364 LRAQREAE

-382 DINDEVNGPKSP
+382 DINDEVNDPKSP

-424 PQFREQVDK
+424 PQFREQVDA
-433 KLAEARSDA
+433 KLA
-442 LRSTEA
+442 EA

-481 HVFREREGVESIGQI
+481 HVFRERDDVDSIGQI
-496 LGDEQMPKDVRNA
+496 LGDEQIPKDVRNA

-591 NEMKRRVEERA
+591 NEMKQRVEERA
-602 QEIVGDANELIRSD
+602 QEIVGDANELIHSD
-616 PKTFRQVDETKLAEH
+616 PKTFRQVDEDKLAEH
-631 RQLAEQNLADANKY
+631 RQLAEQNLAEANKY

-651 ALQEVSKAQTPEE
+651 ALQEVSKAQNPEE

-672 GETLQKELANQLNIK
+672 GETLQKELANTLNVK

-702 QMALARMTSPSVMFD
+702 QMALARITSPSVLFD
-717 KGGLNTEHA
+717 KGGLNTESA
-726 GLFSEVVNGTGRAAV
+726 GLFSELVNGTGRAAV
-741 ANEEVAKRLGDVQKT
+741 EGEQLANRLSSIQKALGSDAKKPEVMDNIVDYLEGKVET
-756 LGKDA
+756 L
-761 HNREVLDNLIDY
+761 
-773 WQGKRQ
+773 
-779 DFNVPGHEAAAKE
+779 NVPGHEKAAKE
-792 VRQMLDEVKPW
+792 IRAMLDEVKPW
-803 LKENGHGTIEDFY
+803 LKENGYGTINDFY

-832 DENQLAKG
+832 DESQLAKG

-848 SRKKGDEEYS
+848 SRKKGGEEYS
-858 RDVWKVLGTYFDG
+858 KDVWKVLGDYFNG
-871 INRAKY
+871 INQAKN
-877 IEPPL
+877 IEPSL

-893 LASTEHKNFEAYAG
+893 LASAEHKNFEAYAG

-926 AFDAQFGHNAFKKST
+926 AFDAKFGHNAFKKST

-947 NAMATLGLS
+947 NTMATLGLS
-956 PVTALRQMTQ
+956 PLTALRQMTQ
-966 EIATVA
+966 EIATVG

-1018 QSKAGKA
+1018 QSRAGKA

-1061 TKWERWANEAGLT
+1061 AKWERWANEAGLT

-1234 LSKQDKGEGLKEFWD
+1234 LSKQDKGEGLKEFWE

-1306 ENGQKWIKE
+1306 ENGQKWLKE
-1315 GSFSALKDAQQ
+1315 GSFSALKNAQQ

-1332 ESSKAREQATEY
+1332 ESSKAREQAVEY

-1352 KRQDAFNEAKQAL
+1352 KRQDALNEARQAL

-1377 SEYNSRVKGA
+1377 NEYNSKVRGA

-1399 AASQREIQLNRVVKS
+1399 AAAQREIQLNRVVKS

>member
-18 RADDEG
+18 RADEEG

-38 YEEEQKQQQEQQ
+38 YEEEQKQQQEQK
-50 RQAEEK
+50 RQEEEK

-87 VQQAAGKLGSAVL
+87 VQQAAGKAASAVV
-100 DTGET
+100 DTGEAL
-105 IVGGANQLLSPEDDR
+105 GLAANQVANAFDQDTNAKAGKAIMDTAENAR
-120 DALKDKVER
+120 K
-129 NKGIHDFFEGG
+129 
-140 RSWIRDQKDI
+140 WIRDQKDI
-150 AGKNIED
+150 TGKNIED
-157 TTKAKEAGDKIGQG
+157 TTKAKEAGDRIGQG
-171 KADAR
+171 KGDAR
-176 DWATAVGDAIDAG
+176 DWATITGDALDAA
-189 STLTG
+189 STATG
-194 FINPTRLAVD
+194 FLNPTRLAVD
-204 GTELT
+204 GAELT

-262 GLEGLG
+262 SLEGLG

-276 KVGDE
+276 KVGDD
-281 VNTKNVD
+281 VNAKNVD
-288 DAVETPTNAKTN
+288 DAVDAPTNTKTS

-305 INSDTKASQVGSG
+305 INSDAKAADTASH
-318 ELTDGVTTQPES
+318 ELTDTINTQPES
-330 RYAGLSTE
+330 RYAGFSNE

-382 DINDEVNGPKSP
+382 DINDEVNDPKSP

-433 KLAEARSDA
+433 KLAEAR
-442 LRSTEA
+442 
-448 RKDFENNGLP
+448 KDFESNGLP
-458 NDSKTAQEY
+458 NDSKSAQEY
-467 LDNIDNG
+467 LDNIDSG

-481 HVFREREGVESIGQI
+481 HVFREREGVDSIGQI

-591 NEMKRRVEERA
+591 NEMKQRVEERA

-616 PKTFRQVDETKLAEH
+616 PKTFRQVDEAKLAEH
-631 RQLAEQNLADANKY
+631 RQLAEQNLAEAKKY

-651 ALQEVSKAQTPEE
+651 ALQEVSKAQNPDE
-664 LKIALERN
+664 LKIALERD
-672 GETLQKELANQLNIK
+672 GETLKKELANQLKVDDFENVK
-687 DIEHAKESISKISDT
+687 KSVSQISDT
-702 QMALARMTSPSVMFD
+702 QMALARITSPSVLFD
-717 KGGLNTEHA
+717 KGGLNTESA
-726 GLFSEVVNGTGRAAV
+726 GLFSELVNGTGRAAV
-741 ANEEVAKRLGDVQKT
+741 EGEEIAKRLGDIKKA
-756 LGKDA
+756 LGSDGKKP
-761 HNREVLDNLIDY
+761 EVLDNIVDY
-773 WQGKRQ
+773 LEGKVERL
-779 DFNVPGHEAAAKE
+779 NVPGHERAAKE
-792 VRQMLDEVKPW
+792 IRGMLDEVKPW
-803 LKENGHGTIEDFY
+803 LKENGYGTISDFY

-823 DPKGLANLF
+823 NPKGLANLF

-848 SRKKGDEEYS
+848 SRKKGGEEYS
-858 RDVWKVLGTYFDG
+858 KDVWSVLSTYFDG
-871 INRAKY
+871 INRTKN
-877 IEPPL
+877 IEPSL

-893 LASTEHKNFEAYAG
+893 LASAEHKNFEAYAG

-926 AFDAQFGHNAFKKST
+926 AFDSRFGHNAFKKST

-956 PVTALRQMTQ
+956 PLTALRQMTQ
-966 EIATVA
+966 EIATVG

-1061 TKWERWANEAGLT
+1061 AKWERWANEAGLT

-1152 NDMGKLI
+1152 NDMGKLV

-1179 ETDHIPFYDQA
+1179 GTDHIPFYDQI
-1190 QAWFN
+1190 QAWTN
-1195 IEGKSDKERKNEEK
+1195 IEGKDEKGFERDQK
-1209 NKVRRSPFVTMLFG
+1209 NKFRRSPAMTLLFG
-1223 DGGKNP
+1223 DGNKNP
-1229 GLVGA
+1229 GLLGA
-1234 LSKQDKGEGLKEFWD
+1234 LAKKDKGEGVKEFWE

-1284 RFIQNQDQGNALK
+1284 RFVQNQDQGNALK

-1306 ENGQKWIKE
+1306 ENGQKWLKE
-1315 GSFSALKDAQQ
+1315 GSFSAVKESQQ

-1332 ESSKAREQATEY
+1332 DSSKAREQATEY

-1352 KRQDAFNEAKQAL
+1352 SRKEAYDNAKQAL

-1370 NRAQSII
+1370 NRAQSIVN
-1377 SEYNSRVKGA
+1377 EYNSKVKGA

-1399 AASQREIQLNRVVKS
+1399 AAAQREIQLNRVVKS